1 MNKAVKNFVSYLM
14 ITMLF
19 ILNLLPMMNAFAQE
33 VTSDAEKT
41 VEKDGLKVIGK
52 IEDISSQEDIKTV
65 TYEVTNTRDV
75 PIKDLILKQKNTN
88 DSPIKFVL
96 DTLSEERG
104 PTSLEEQAK
113 VETNEKDQTTD
124 IKLLNLQPNSTRK
137 ITINGQITTKASSK
151 LLVSVLIEDNEK
163 GTLVIDLPSKDMLAD
178 KESVSK
184 EKQETSETKV
194 ENQASETA
202 SSTNEMTA
210 TTSNETKPEAGKATE
225 SIQETV
231 LTQATESPGQ
241 PPLKAQPTGPLVP
254 PTPGRGF
261 NTPIYQSVHRG
272 ELFSTGNTNLKI
284 ANENT
289 AAAQTFLNTRG
300 ASSGYAINNFP
311 LEFADVDNDPNT
323 YNSSRAYIDLNG
335 AKEIAWAGL
344 FWSASRYKGPAYGTN
359 LSDEEISAPVQFT
372 TPNGTVQRV
381 SPQRYHRIDQDATN
395 PGQRFGY
402 NNTGFSNYA
411 DVTSILQG
419 DKSATG
425 SYTLADIPM
434 TSSLNGQYQYYNFSG
449 WSLFVVTKDQAS
461 KSRAFSIYY
470 GARGNAAGTNNEF
483 TMSNFLTAKQGNLD
497 PIVTWFTVQGD
508 KYWTG
513 DNAQIKNSAGTW
525 VNISNTLNPVN
536 NAMNATVTDNDEHM
550 VDKYPGKFAPD
561 HPNFLDIDID
571 RMAIPE
577 GVLNAGQN
585 QINFRTTSSGDD
597 YSTNAIGFA
606 VNAETPEFEIKKEIV
621 EPKETYKVGE
631 TITYRV
637 SLKNTK
643 ADSEAIN
650 SVSKDALDGRLNY
663 LPGSLKIISGPNSGE
678 KTDASGDD
686 QAEYDETNKQ
696 IIVRVGNGAT
706 ATQGGSYKADTA
718 ETIYEFKARINER
731 AKANE
736 LVPNSAAVE
745 AVDILTS
752 AKVNET
758 SNIVEAKIAD
768 EQVTGKLTATK
779 TVNNSKPKLGEAIE
793 YTISFRNTIENG
805 VLNKVV
811 ITDQLLKGLTYVK
824 DSLTSVGDE
833 PKPISLKEINGT
845 ITAEYL
851 SITDTKERSIRFKV
865 IVNEEAKAGET
876 ILNKAKVDD
885 TVNPPEEPEVPITP
899 EEPITPRVKEGKLA
913 ATKTVNNAKPKLGE
927 AIEYTISFRN
937 TIENGVLNKVVITD
951 QLPKGLTYV
960 KDSLTSV
967 GDEPKPT
974 SLKEIN
980 GTITAEYP
988 SITDT
993 KERSIRFKVIVNEEA
1008 KAGETILNK
1017 AKVDDTVNPPE
1028 EPEVPVVPE
1037 TNAGKLT
1044 ATKTVNNAKPKLGE
1058 TIEYTISFRNT
1069 VENGVLNK
1077 VVITDQLPKGLTYVK
1092 DSLTS
1097 VGDEP
1102 KPTSLKEI
1110 NGTITAEYPSITDTK
1125 ERSIRF
1131 KVIVNEEAKAGETIL
1146 NKAKVDDT
1154 VNPPEEPEV
1163 PVVPETNAGKL
1174 TATKTVNN
1182 AKPKLGETIEYTI
1195 SFRNTVENGV
1205 LNKVVI
1211 TDQLPKGLTYVKDSL
1226 TSVGD
1231 EPKPT
1236 SLKEINGT
1244 ITAEYPSI
1252 TDMKE
1257 RSIRFKVIVN
1267 EEAKAG
1273 ETILNKAKVD
1283 DTVNPPEEPEVP
1295 ITPEEPITPRVK
1307 EGKLAATK
1315 TVNNAKPKLG
1325 EAIEYTISF
1334 RNTIENGV
1342 LNKVVITDQLPKG
1355 LTYVKDSLTSVGDE
1369 PKPTS
1374 LKEINGTITAEYPS
1388 ITDTK
1393 ERSIR
1398 FKVIVNEEAKAGE
1411 TILNK
1416 AKVDDTVNP
1425 PEEPEVPVVPETN
1438 AGKLTAT
1445 KTVNN
1450 AKPKLG
1456 ETIEYTISFRNTV
1469 ENGVLNKVVITD
1481 QLPKGLTYVK
1491 DSLTSVGDEPKPTS
1505 LKETNGTITAEYPS
1519 ITDTKERIIRFK
1531 VIVNEEAKAGET
1543 ILNKAKVDDTVNP
1556 PEEPEVPITPEEPI
1570 TPRVKEGK
1578 LAATKTVN
1586 NAKPKLGEAIEYTI
1600 SFRNTIENGV
1610 LNKVVITDQLPKGLT
1625 YVKDSLTSVGDE
1637 PKPTSLKEINGTITA
1652 EYPSITDTK
1661 ERSIRFKVIVNE
1673 EAKAGETILNKAK
1686 VDDTVNPPEEPEVP
1700 VVPETNA
1707 GKLTATKTVNNA
1719 KPKLGETIEYTI
1731 SFRNTVENGVLN
1743 KVVITDQLPKGLTY
1757 VKDSL
1762 TSVGDEPKPTSL
1774 KEANGTITAEY
1785 PSLTDMKERSIRF
1798 KVIVNEEAK
1807 AGETILNKAKV
1818 DDTVNPPEEPEVPIT
1833 PEEPI
1838 TPRVKEG
1845 KLAATKTV
1853 NNAKPKL
1860 GEAIEYT
1867 ISFRNTIENGVLNK
1881 VVITDQLPK
1890 GLTYVK
1896 DSLTSVGDE
1905 PKPTSLKEI
1914 NGTITAEYP
1923 SITDTK
1929 ERSIRFKVI
1938 VNEEAKAGETI
1949 LNKAKVDDTVNPP
1962 EEPEVPVVPEAKEG
1976 KLTATKT
1983 VNNAKPKLGETIE
1996 YTISFRNT
2004 IENGVLNK
2012 VVITDQLPK
2021 GLTYVK
2027 DSLTSVG
2034 DAPKPTSLKEANG
2047 TITAEYP
2054 SITDTKERS
2063 IRFKVIVNEEAKAGE
2078 TILNK
2083 AKVDDTVN
2091 PPEEPEVPITPEEPA
2106 KNKKETKKVVTD
2118 QNKPTKNSKN
2128 EIAINKKET
2137 SKSSYLPKTGEKVQK
2152 IFAYLGVGLILIVL
2166 ILYVIKRNKEKEE

>member
-52 IEDISSQEDIKTV
+52 IEDTSSQEDIKTV
-65 TYEVTNTRDV
+65 TYEIANTRDV
-75 PIKDLILKQKNTN
+75 PIKNLILKQKNNN

-104 PTSLEEQAK
+104 PTSLEEKAK

-178 KESVSK
+178 KEFVSK

-194 ENQASETA
+194 ENQANETA

-225 SIQETV
+225 SIQETA
-231 LTQATESPGQ
+231 LTQATESPEQ

-261 NTPIYQSVHRG
+261 NTPIYQSVHKG

-483 TMSNFLTAKQGNLD
+483 TMSNFLTAKKGNLD

-718 ETIYEFKARINER
+718 ETIYEFKAQINER

-736 LVPNSAAVE
+736 LVPNSATVE

-779 TVNNSKPKLGEAIE
+779 TVNNAKPKLGETIE

-811 ITDQLLKGLTYVK
+811 ITDQLPKGLTYVK

-833 PKPISLKEINGT
+833 PKPTSLKETNGT
-845 ITAEYL
+845 ITAEYP
-851 SITDTKERSIRFKV
+851 SITDIKERSIRFKV

-885 TVNPPEEPEVPITP
+885 TVNPPEEPEVPVVP
-899 EEPITPRVKEGKLA
+899 ETNAGKLA

-974 SLKEIN
+974 SLKEANGTITAEYPSLTDTKERSIRFKVIVNEEAKAGETILNKAKVDDTVNPPEKPEVPVVPEAKEGKLTATKTVNNAKPKLGEEIEYTISFRNTIENGVLNKVVITDQLPKGLTYVKDSLTSVGDEPKPTSLKEAN

-1037 TNAGKLT
+1037 TNAGKL
-1044 ATKTVNNAKPKLGE
+1044 A
-1058 TIEYTISFRNT
+1058 
-1069 VENGVLNK
+1069 
-1077 VVITDQLPKGLTYVK
+1077 
-1092 DSLTS
+1092 
-1097 VGDEP
+1097 
-1102 KPTSLKEI
+1102 
-1110 NGTITAEYPSITDTK
+1110 
-1125 ERSIRF
+1125 
-1131 KVIVNEEAKAGETIL
+1131 
-1146 NKAKVDDT
+1146 
-1154 VNPPEEPEV
+1154 
-1163 PVVPETNAGKL
+1163 
-1174 TATKTVNN
+1174 
-1182 AKPKLGETIEYTI
+1182 
-1195 SFRNTVENGV
+1195 
-1205 LNKVVI
+1205 
-1211 TDQLPKGLTYVKDSL
+1211 
-1226 TSVGD
+1226 
-1231 EPKPT
+1231 
-1236 SLKEINGT
+1236 
-1244 ITAEYPSI
+1244 
-1252 TDMKE
+1252 
-1257 RSIRFKVIVN
+1257 
-1267 EEAKAG
+1267 
-1273 ETILNKAKVD
+1273 
-1283 DTVNPPEEPEVP
+1283 
-1295 ITPEEPITPRVK
+1295 
-1307 EGKLAATK
+1307 
-1315 TVNNAKPKLG
+1315 
-1325 EAIEYTISF
+1325 
-1334 RNTIENGV
+1334 
-1342 LNKVVITDQLPKG
+1342 
-1355 LTYVKDSLTSVGDE
+1355 
-1369 PKPTS
+1369 
-1374 LKEINGTITAEYPS
+1374 
-1388 ITDTK
+1388 
-1393 ERSIR
+1393 
-1398 FKVIVNEEAKAGE
+1398 
-1411 TILNK
+1411 
-1416 AKVDDTVNP
+1416 
-1425 PEEPEVPVVPETN
+1425 
-1438 AGKLTAT
+1438 
-1445 KTVNN
+1445 
-1450 AKPKLG
+1450 
-1456 ETIEYTISFRNTV
+1456 
-1469 ENGVLNKVVITD
+1469 
-1481 QLPKGLTYVK
+1481 
-1491 DSLTSVGDEPKPTS
+1491 
-1505 LKETNGTITAEYPS
+1505 
-1519 ITDTKERIIRFK
+1519 
-1531 VIVNEEAKAGET
+1531 
-1543 ILNKAKVDDTVNP
+1543 
-1556 PEEPEVPITPEEPI
+1556 
-1570 TPRVKEGK
+1570 
-1578 LAATKTVN
+1578 
-1586 NAKPKLGEAIEYTI
+1586 
-1600 SFRNTIENGV
+1600 
-1610 LNKVVITDQLPKGLT
+1610 
-1625 YVKDSLTSVGDE
+1625 
-1637 PKPTSLKEINGTITA
+1637 
-1652 EYPSITDTK
+1652 
-1661 ERSIRFKVIVNE
+1661 
-1673 EAKAGETILNKAK
+1673 
-1686 VDDTVNPPEEPEVP
+1686 
-1700 VVPETNA
+1700 
-1707 GKLTATKTVNNA
+1707 
-1719 KPKLGETIEYTI
+1719 
-1731 SFRNTVENGVLN
+1731 
-1743 KVVITDQLPKGLTY
+1743 
-1757 VKDSL
+1757 
-1762 TSVGDEPKPTSL
+1762 
-1774 KEANGTITAEY
+1774 
-1785 PSLTDMKERSIRF
+1785 
-1798 KVIVNEEAK
+1798 
-1807 AGETILNKAKV
+1807 
-1818 DDTVNPPEEPEVPIT
+1818 
-1833 PEEPI
+1833 
-1838 TPRVKEG
+1838 
-1845 KLAATKTV
+1845 
-1853 NNAKPKL
+1853 
-1860 GEAIEYT
+1860 
-1867 ISFRNTIENGVLNK
+1867 
-1881 VVITDQLPK
+1881 
-1890 GLTYVK
+1890 
-1896 DSLTSVGDE
+1896 
-1905 PKPTSLKEI
+1905 
-1914 NGTITAEYP
+1914 
-1923 SITDTK
+1923 
-1929 ERSIRFKVI
+1929 
-1938 VNEEAKAGETI
+1938 
-1949 LNKAKVDDTVNPP
+1949 
-1962 EEPEVPVVPEAKEG
+1962 
-1976 KLTATKT
+1976 ATKT

-2034 DAPKPTSLKEANG
+2034 DEPKPTSLKEANG

-2091 PPEEPEVPITPEEPA
+2091 PPEEPEVPITPEEPITPRVKEGKLTATKTVNNA
-2106 KNKKETKKVVTD
+2106 KPKLGEAIEYTISFRNTIENGVLNKVVITDQLPKGLTYVKDSLTSVGDEPKPTSLTEANGTITAEYPSITDTKERSIRFKVIVNEEAKAGETILNKAKVGDGINPPEEPEVPITPEEPAENKKETKKVVTD

>member
-33 VTSDAEKT
+33 VTSDAENT

-52 IEDISSQEDIKTV
+52 IEDTSSQEDIKTV
-65 TYEVTNTRDV
+65 TYEITNTRDV
-75 PIKDLILKQKNTN
+75 PIKNLILKQKNNN

-163 GTLVIDLPSKDMLAD
+163 GTLVIDLPNKYMLAD

-194 ENQASETA
+194 ENQANETA

-225 SIQETV
+225 SIQETA
-231 LTQATESPGQ
+231 LTQATESPEQ

-261 NTPIYQSVHRG
+261 NTPIYQSVHKG

-536 NAMNATVTDNDEHM
+536 NAMNATVTDNNEHM

-736 LVPNSAAVE
+736 LVPNSATVE

-768 EQVTGKLTATK
+768 EQVT
-779 TVNNSKPKLGEAIE
+779 
-793 YTISFRNTIENG
+793 
-805 VLNKVV
+805 
-811 ITDQLLKGLTYVK
+811 
-824 DSLTSVGDE
+824 
-833 PKPISLKEINGT
+833 
-845 ITAEYL
+845 
-851 SITDTKERSIRFKV
+851 
-865 IVNEEAKAGET
+865 
-876 ILNKAKVDD
+876 
-885 TVNPPEEPEVPITP
+885 
-899 EEPITPRVKEGKLA
+899 
-913 ATKTVNNAKPKLGE
+913 
-927 AIEYTISFRN
+927 
-937 TIENGVLNKVVITD
+937 
-951 QLPKGLTYV
+951 
-960 KDSLTSV
+960 
-967 GDEPKPT
+967 
-974 SLKEIN
+974 
-980 GTITAEYP
+980 
-988 SITDT
+988 
-993 KERSIRFKVIVNEEA
+993 
-1008 KAGETILNK
+1008 
-1017 AKVDDTVNPPE
+1017 
-1028 EPEVPVVPE
+1028 
-1037 TNAGKLT
+1037 GKLT

-1102 KPTSLKEI
+1102 KPISLKEI

-1163 PVVPETNAGKL
+1163 PVVPEAKEGKL
-1174 TATKTVNN
+1174 AATKTVNN

-1195 SFRNTVENGV
+1195 SFRNTIENGV

-1226 TSVGD
+1226 KSVGD
-1231 EPKPT
+1231 EPKPI

-1252 TDMKE
+1252 TDTKE

-1273 ETILNKAKVD
+1273 ETILNKAKVGD
-1283 DTVNPPEEPEVP
+1283 GINPPEEPEVP
-1295 ITPEEPITPRVK
+1295 ITPEEPITPQVK
-1307 EGKLAATK
+1307 EGKLTATK

-1374 LKEINGTITAEYPS
+1374 LTEANGTITAEYPS
-1388 ITDTK
+1388 ITDMK

-1438 AGKLTAT
+1438 AGKLAAT

-1456 ETIEYTISFRNTV
+1456 ET
-1469 ENGVLNKVVITD
+1469 
-1481 QLPKGLTYVK
+1481 
-1491 DSLTSVGDEPKPTS
+1491 
-1505 LKETNGTITAEYPS
+1505 
-1519 ITDTKERIIRFK
+1519 
-1531 VIVNEEAKAGET
+1531 
-1543 ILNKAKVDDTVNP
+1543 
-1556 PEEPEVPITPEEPI
+1556 
-1570 TPRVKEGK
+1570 
-1578 LAATKTVN
+1578 
-1586 NAKPKLGEAIEYTI
+1586 IEYTI

-1637 PKPTSLKEINGTITA
+1637 PKPTSLKEA
-1652 EYPSITDTK
+1652 
-1661 ERSIRFKVIVNE
+1661 
-1673 EAKAGETILNKAK
+1673 
-1686 VDDTVNPPEEPEVP
+1686 
-1700 VVPETNA
+1700 
-1707 GKLTATKTVNNA
+1707 
-1719 KPKLGETIEYTI
+1719 
-1731 SFRNTVENGVLN
+1731 
-1743 KVVITDQLPKGLTY
+1743 
-1757 VKDSL
+1757 
-1762 TSVGDEPKPTSL
+1762 
-1774 KEANGTITAEY
+1774 
-1785 PSLTDMKERSIRF
+1785 
-1798 KVIVNEEAK
+1798 
-1807 AGETILNKAKV
+1807 
-1818 DDTVNPPEEPEVPIT
+1818 
-1833 PEEPI
+1833 
-1838 TPRVKEG
+1838 
-1845 KLAATKTV
+1845 
-1853 NNAKPKL
+1853 
-1860 GEAIEYT
+1860 
-1867 ISFRNTIENGVLNK
+1867 
-1881 VVITDQLPK
+1881 
-1890 GLTYVK
+1890 
-1896 DSLTSVGDE
+1896 
-1905 PKPTSLKEI
+1905 

-1983 VNNAKPKLGETIE
+1983 VNNSKPKLGEEVE

-2034 DAPKPTSLKEANG
+2034 DEPKPTSLKEANG

-2083 AKVDDTVN
+2083 AKVDDGIN

>member
-52 IEDISSQEDIKTV
+52 IEDTSSQEDIKTV

-124 IKLLNLQPNSTRK
+124 IKLLNFQPNSTRK

-163 GTLVIDLPSKDMLAD
+163 GTLVIDLPSKDILAD

-194 ENQASETA
+194 ENQANETV
-202 SSTNEMTA
+202 SSTNEMTS

-225 SIQETV
+225 SIQETA
-231 LTQATESPGQ
+231 LTQATESPEQ

-261 NTPIYQSVHRG
+261 NTPIYQSVHKG

-663 LPGSLKIISGPNSGE
+663 LPGSLKVISGPNSGE

-718 ETIYEFKARINER
+718 ETIYEFKAQINER

-736 LVPNSAAVE
+736 LVPNSATVE

-779 TVNNSKPKLGEAIE
+779 TVNNAKPKLGETIEYTISFRNTIENGVLNKVVITDQLPKGLTYVKDSLTSVGDAPKPTSLKEAKGTITAEYPSLTDTKERSIRFKVIVNEEAKAGETILNKAKVDDTVNPPEEPEVPVVPEAKEGKLTATKTVNNAKPKLGETIEYTISFRNTIENGVLNKVVITDQLPKGLTYVKDSLTSVGDEPKPTSLKEANGTITAEYPSLTDTKERSIRFKVIVNEEAKAGETILNKAKVGDTVNPPEEPEVPITPEEPITPRVKEGKLAATKTVNNAKPKLGEAIE

-811 ITDQLLKGLTYVK
+811 ITDQLPKGLTYVK

-833 PKPISLKEINGT
+833 PKPTSLKEINGT
-845 ITAEYL
+845 ITAEYPSL
-851 SITDTKERSIRFKV
+851 TDTKERSIRFKVIVNEEAKAGETILNKAKVDDTVNPPEEPEVPVVPEAKEGKLTATKTVNNAKPKLGETIEYTISFRNTIENGVLNKVVITDQLPKGLTYVKDSLTSVGDEPKPTSLKEANGTITAEYPSITDTKERSIRFKV

-988 SITDT
+988 SLTDT
-993 KERSIRFKVIVNEEA
+993 KERSIRFKVIVNEEV

-1017 AKVDDTVNPPE
+1017 AKV
-1028 EPEVPVVPE
+1028 
-1037 TNAGKLT
+1037 G
-1044 ATKTVNNAKPKLGE
+1044 
-1058 TIEYTISFRNT
+1058 
-1069 VENGVLNK
+1069 
-1077 VVITDQLPKGLTYVK
+1077 
-1092 DSLTS
+1092 
-1097 VGDEP
+1097 
-1102 KPTSLKEI
+1102 
-1110 NGTITAEYPSITDTK
+1110 
-1125 ERSIRF
+1125 
-1131 KVIVNEEAKAGETIL
+1131 
-1146 NKAKVDDT
+1146 
-1154 VNPPEEPEV
+1154 
-1163 PVVPETNAGKL
+1163 
-1174 TATKTVNN
+1174 
-1182 AKPKLGETIEYTI
+1182 
-1195 SFRNTVENGV
+1195 
-1205 LNKVVI
+1205 
-1211 TDQLPKGLTYVKDSL
+1211 
-1226 TSVGD
+1226 
-1231 EPKPT
+1231 
-1236 SLKEINGT
+1236 
-1244 ITAEYPSI
+1244 
-1252 TDMKE
+1252 
-1257 RSIRFKVIVN
+1257 
-1267 EEAKAG
+1267 
-1273 ETILNKAKVD
+1273 

-1369 PKPTS
+1369 P
-1374 LKEINGTITAEYPS
+1374 
-1388 ITDTK
+1388 
-1393 ERSIR
+1393 
-1398 FKVIVNEEAKAGE
+1398 
-1411 TILNK
+1411 
-1416 AKVDDTVNP
+1416 
-1425 PEEPEVPVVPETN
+1425 
-1438 AGKLTAT
+1438 
-1445 KTVNN
+1445 
-1450 AKPKLG
+1450 
-1456 ETIEYTISFRNTV
+1456 
-1469 ENGVLNKVVITD
+1469 
-1481 QLPKGLTYVK
+1481 Q
-1491 DSLTSVGDEPKPTS
+1491 PTS

-1519 ITDTKERIIRFK
+1519 I
-1531 VIVNEEAKAGET
+1531 
-1543 ILNKAKVDDTVNP
+1543 
-1556 PEEPEVPITPEEPI
+1556 
-1570 TPRVKEGK
+1570 
-1578 LAATKTVN
+1578 
-1586 NAKPKLGEAIEYTI
+1586 
-1600 SFRNTIENGV
+1600 
-1610 LNKVVITDQLPKGLT
+1610 
-1625 YVKDSLTSVGDE
+1625 
-1637 PKPTSLKEINGTITA
+1637 
-1652 EYPSITDTK
+1652 
-1661 ERSIRFKVIVNE
+1661 
-1673 EAKAGETILNKAK
+1673 
-1686 VDDTVNPPEEPEVP
+1686 
-1700 VVPETNA
+1700 
-1707 GKLTATKTVNNA
+1707 
-1719 KPKLGETIEYTI
+1719 
-1731 SFRNTVENGVLN
+1731 
-1743 KVVITDQLPKGLTY
+1743 
-1757 VKDSL
+1757 
-1762 TSVGDEPKPTSL
+1762 
-1774 KEANGTITAEY
+1774 
-1785 PSLTDMKERSIRF
+1785 TDMKERSIRF

-1807 AGETILNKAKV
+1807 AGEIILNKAKV
-1818 DDTVNPPEEPEVPIT
+1818 
-1833 PEEPI
+1833 
-1838 TPRVKEG
+1838 
-1845 KLAATKTV
+1845 
-1853 NNAKPKL
+1853 
-1860 GEAIEYT
+1860 
-1867 ISFRNTIENGVLNK
+1867 
-1881 VVITDQLPK
+1881 
-1890 GLTYVK
+1890 
-1896 DSLTSVGDE
+1896 GDG
-1905 PKPTSLKEI
+1905 I
-1914 NGTITAEYP
+1914 
-1923 SITDTK
+1923 
-1929 ERSIRFKVI
+1929 
-1938 VNEEAKAGETI
+1938 
-1949 LNKAKVDDTVNPP
+1949 
-1962 EEPEVPVVPEAKEG
+1962 
-1976 KLTATKT
+1976 
-1983 VNNAKPKLGETIE
+1983 
-1996 YTISFRNT
+1996 
-2004 IENGVLNK
+2004 
-2012 VVITDQLPK
+2012 
-2021 GLTYVK
+2021 
-2027 DSLTSVG
+2027 
-2034 DAPKPTSLKEANG
+2034 
-2047 TITAEYP
+2047 
-2054 SITDTKERS
+2054 
-2063 IRFKVIVNEEAKAGE
+2063 
-2078 TILNK
+2078 
-2083 AKVDDTVN
+2083 N

>member
-225 SIQETV
+225 SIQETA
-231 LTQATESPGQ
+231 LTQATESPEQ

-261 NTPIYQSVHRG
+261 NTPIYQSVHKG

-718 ETIYEFKARINER
+718 ETIYEFKAQINER

-736 LVPNSAAVE
+736 LVPNSATVE

-779 TVNNSKPKLGEAIE
+779 TVNNAKPKLGEEIE

-805 VLNKVV
+805 
-811 ITDQLLKGLTYVK
+811 I
-824 DSLTSVGDE
+824 
-833 PKPISLKEINGT
+833 
-845 ITAEYL
+845 
-851 SITDTKERSIRFKV
+851 
-865 IVNEEAKAGET
+865 
-876 ILNKAKVDD
+876 
-885 TVNPPEEPEVPITP
+885 
-899 EEPITPRVKEGKLA
+899 
-913 ATKTVNNAKPKLGE
+913 
-927 AIEYTISFRN
+927 
-937 TIENGVLNKVVITD
+937 LNKVVITD

-967 GDEPKPT
+967 GDEP
-974 SLKEIN
+974 
-980 GTITAEYP
+980 
-988 SITDT
+988 
-993 KERSIRFKVIVNEEA
+993 
-1008 KAGETILNK
+1008 
-1017 AKVDDTVNPPE
+1017 
-1028 EPEVPVVPE
+1028 
-1037 TNAGKLT
+1037 
-1044 ATKTVNNAKPKLGE
+1044 
-1058 TIEYTISFRNT
+1058 
-1069 VENGVLNK
+1069 
-1077 VVITDQLPKGLTYVK
+1077 Q
-1092 DSLTS
+1092 
-1097 VGDEP
+1097 
-1102 KPTSLKEI
+1102 
-1110 NGTITAEYPSITDTK
+1110 
-1125 ERSIRF
+1125 
-1131 KVIVNEEAKAGETIL
+1131 
-1146 NKAKVDDT
+1146 
-1154 VNPPEEPEV
+1154 
-1163 PVVPETNAGKL
+1163 
-1174 TATKTVNN
+1174 
-1182 AKPKLGETIEYTI
+1182 
-1195 SFRNTVENGV
+1195 
-1205 LNKVVI
+1205 
-1211 TDQLPKGLTYVKDSL
+1211 
-1226 TSVGD
+1226 
-1231 EPKPT
+1231 
-1236 SLKEINGT
+1236 
-1244 ITAEYPSI
+1244 
-1252 TDMKE
+1252 
-1257 RSIRFKVIVN
+1257 
-1267 EEAKAG
+1267 
-1273 ETILNKAKVD
+1273 
-1283 DTVNPPEEPEVP
+1283 
-1295 ITPEEPITPRVK
+1295 
-1307 EGKLAATK
+1307 
-1315 TVNNAKPKLG
+1315 
-1325 EAIEYTISF
+1325 
-1334 RNTIENGV
+1334 
-1342 LNKVVITDQLPKG
+1342 
-1355 LTYVKDSLTSVGDE
+1355 
-1369 PKPTS
+1369 
-1374 LKEINGTITAEYPS
+1374 
-1388 ITDTK
+1388 
-1393 ERSIR
+1393 
-1398 FKVIVNEEAKAGE
+1398 
-1411 TILNK
+1411 
-1416 AKVDDTVNP
+1416 
-1425 PEEPEVPVVPETN
+1425 
-1438 AGKLTAT
+1438 
-1445 KTVNN
+1445 
-1450 AKPKLG
+1450 
-1456 ETIEYTISFRNTV
+1456 
-1469 ENGVLNKVVITD
+1469 
-1481 QLPKGLTYVK
+1481 
-1491 DSLTSVGDEPKPTS
+1491 PTS

-1519 ITDTKERIIRFK
+1519 ITD
-1531 VIVNEEAKAGET
+1531 
-1543 ILNKAKVDDTVNP
+1543 
-1556 PEEPEVPITPEEPI
+1556 
-1570 TPRVKEGK
+1570 
-1578 LAATKTVN
+1578 
-1586 NAKPKLGEAIEYTI
+1586 
-1600 SFRNTIENGV
+1600 
-1610 LNKVVITDQLPKGLT
+1610 
-1625 YVKDSLTSVGDE
+1625 
-1637 PKPTSLKEINGTITA
+1637 
-1652 EYPSITDTK
+1652 
-1661 ERSIRFKVIVNE
+1661 
-1673 EAKAGETILNKAK
+1673 
-1686 VDDTVNPPEEPEVP
+1686 
-1700 VVPETNA
+1700 
-1707 GKLTATKTVNNA
+1707 
-1719 KPKLGETIEYTI
+1719 
-1731 SFRNTVENGVLN
+1731 
-1743 KVVITDQLPKGLTY
+1743 
-1757 VKDSL
+1757 
-1762 TSVGDEPKPTSL
+1762 
-1774 KEANGTITAEY
+1774 
-1785 PSLTDMKERSIRF
+1785 M
-1798 KVIVNEEAK
+1798 
-1807 AGETILNKAKV
+1807 
-1818 DDTVNPPEEPEVPIT
+1818 
-1833 PEEPI
+1833 
-1838 TPRVKEG
+1838 
-1845 KLAATKTV
+1845 
-1853 NNAKPKL
+1853 
-1860 GEAIEYT
+1860 
-1867 ISFRNTIENGVLNK
+1867 
-1881 VVITDQLPK
+1881 
-1890 GLTYVK
+1890 
-1896 DSLTSVGDE
+1896 
-1905 PKPTSLKEI
+1905 
-1914 NGTITAEYP
+1914 
-1923 SITDTK
+1923 K

-2034 DAPKPTSLKEANG
+2034 DEPKPTSLKEANG

-2091 PPEEPEVPITPEEPA
+2091 PPEEPEVPITPEEPITPRVKAGKLTATKTVNNSKPKLGEEIEYTISFRNTIENGVLNKVVITDQLPKGLTYVKDSLTSVGDEPKPTSLKEANGTITAEYPSITDTKERSIRFKVIVNEEA
-2106 KNKKETKKVVTD
+2106 KAGETILNKAKVDDTVNPPEEPEVPVTPEEPITPRVKEGKLAATKTVNNAKPKLGEAIEYTISFRNTIENGVLNKVVITDQLPKGLTYVKDSLTSVGDEPKPTSLKETNGIITAEYPSITDTKERIIRFKVIVNEEAKAGETILNKAKVDDTVNPPEEPEVPVVPETNAGKLTATKTVNNAKPKLGEAIEYTISFRNTIENGVLNKVVITDQLPKGLTYVKDSLTSVGDEPKPTSLKEANGTITAEYPSITDMKERIIRFKVIVNEEAKAGETILNKAKVDDTVNPPEEPEVPITPEEPITPRVKAGKLTATKTVNNAKPKLGETIEYTISFRNTIENGVLNKVVITDQLPKGLTYVKDSLTSVGDEPKPTSLKEANGTITAEYPSITDTKERSIRFKVIVNEEAKAGETILNKAKVGDGINPPEEPEVPITPEEPAENKKETKKVVTD

>member
-1 MNKAVKNFVSYLM
+1 MNRAVKNFVSYLM

-33 VTSDAEKT
+33 VTSDAENT

-52 IEDISSQEDIKTV
+52 IEDTSSQEDIKTV

-75 PIKDLILKQKNTN
+75 PIKNLILKQKNNN

-113 VETNEKDQTTD
+113 VETNEKDRTTD

-178 KESVSK
+178 KEFVSK

-225 SIQETV
+225 SIQETA
-231 LTQATESPGQ
+231 LTQATESPEQ

-261 NTPIYQSVHRG
+261 NTPIYQSVHKG

-284 ANENT
+284 ANEST

-718 ETIYEFKARINER
+718 ETIYEFKAQINER

-736 LVPNSAAVE
+736 LVPNSATVE

-779 TVNNSKPKLGEAIE
+779 TVNNAKPKLGEEIE

-805 VLNKVV
+805 
-811 ITDQLLKGLTYVK
+811 I
-824 DSLTSVGDE
+824 
-833 PKPISLKEINGT
+833 
-845 ITAEYL
+845 
-851 SITDTKERSIRFKV
+851 
-865 IVNEEAKAGET
+865 
-876 ILNKAKVDD
+876 
-885 TVNPPEEPEVPITP
+885 
-899 EEPITPRVKEGKLA
+899 
-913 ATKTVNNAKPKLGE
+913 
-927 AIEYTISFRN
+927 
-937 TIENGVLNKVVITD
+937 
-951 QLPKGLTYV
+951 
-960 KDSLTSV
+960 
-967 GDEPKPT
+967 
-974 SLKEIN
+974 
-980 GTITAEYP
+980 
-988 SITDT
+988 
-993 KERSIRFKVIVNEEA
+993 
-1008 KAGETILNK
+1008 
-1017 AKVDDTVNPPE
+1017 
-1028 EPEVPVVPE
+1028 
-1037 TNAGKLT
+1037 
-1044 ATKTVNNAKPKLGE
+1044 
-1058 TIEYTISFRNT
+1058 
-1069 VENGVLNK
+1069 
-1077 VVITDQLPKGLTYVK
+1077 
-1092 DSLTS
+1092 
-1097 VGDEP
+1097 
-1102 KPTSLKEI
+1102 
-1110 NGTITAEYPSITDTK
+1110 
-1125 ERSIRF
+1125 
-1131 KVIVNEEAKAGETIL
+1131 
-1146 NKAKVDDT
+1146 
-1154 VNPPEEPEV
+1154 
-1163 PVVPETNAGKL
+1163 
-1174 TATKTVNN
+1174 
-1182 AKPKLGETIEYTI
+1182 
-1195 SFRNTVENGV
+1195 
-1205 LNKVVI
+1205 
-1211 TDQLPKGLTYVKDSL
+1211 
-1226 TSVGD
+1226 
-1231 EPKPT
+1231 
-1236 SLKEINGT
+1236 
-1244 ITAEYPSI
+1244 
-1252 TDMKE
+1252 
-1257 RSIRFKVIVN
+1257 
-1267 EEAKAG
+1267 
-1273 ETILNKAKVD
+1273 
-1283 DTVNPPEEPEVP
+1283 
-1295 ITPEEPITPRVK
+1295 
-1307 EGKLAATK
+1307 
-1315 TVNNAKPKLG
+1315 
-1325 EAIEYTISF
+1325 
-1334 RNTIENGV
+1334 
-1342 LNKVVITDQLPKG
+1342 
-1355 LTYVKDSLTSVGDE
+1355 
-1369 PKPTS
+1369 
-1374 LKEINGTITAEYPS
+1374 
-1388 ITDTK
+1388 
-1393 ERSIR
+1393 
-1398 FKVIVNEEAKAGE
+1398 
-1411 TILNK
+1411 
-1416 AKVDDTVNP
+1416 
-1425 PEEPEVPVVPETN
+1425 
-1438 AGKLTAT
+1438 
-1445 KTVNN
+1445 
-1450 AKPKLG
+1450 
-1456 ETIEYTISFRNTV
+1456 
-1469 ENGVLNKVVITD
+1469 LNKVVITD

-1505 LKETNGTITAEYPS
+1505 LKETNGIITAEYPS

-1570 TPRVKEGK
+1570 TPQVKEGK
-1578 LAATKTVN
+1578 LTATKTVN
-1586 NAKPKLGEAIEYTI
+1586 NAKPKLGEEIEYTI

-1637 PKPTSLKEINGTITA
+1637 PKPTSLKEANGTITA

-1673 EAKAGETILNKAK
+1673 EAKAGATILNKAK

-1700 VVPETNA
+1700 ITPEEPITPRTKE

-1785 PSLTDMKERSIRF
+1785 PSITDTKERSIRF
-1798 KVIVNEEAK
+1798 KVIVNEKAK

-1818 DDTVNPPEEPEVPIT
+1818 DDTVNPPEEPKVPIT

-1838 TPRVKEG
+1838 TPRIKEG
-1845 KLAATKTV
+1845 KLTATKTV

-1860 GEAIEYT
+1860 GETIEYT
-1867 ISFRNTIENGVLNK
+1867 ISFRNTVENGVLNK

-1905 PKPTSLKEI
+1905 PKPTSLKEA

-1923 SITDTK
+1923 SITDMK

-1938 VNEEAKAGETI
+1938 VNEEAKAGEI
-1949 LNKAKVDDTVNPP
+1949 
-1962 EEPEVPVVPEAKEG
+1962 
-1976 KLTATKT
+1976 
-1983 VNNAKPKLGETIE
+1983 
-1996 YTISFRNT
+1996 
-2004 IENGVLNK
+2004 
-2012 VVITDQLPK
+2012 
-2021 GLTYVK
+2021 
-2027 DSLTSVG
+2027 
-2034 DAPKPTSLKEANG
+2034 
-2047 TITAEYP
+2047 
-2054 SITDTKERS
+2054 
-2063 IRFKVIVNEEAKAGE
+2063 
-2078 TILNK
+2078 ILNK

>member
-52 IEDISSQEDIKTV
+52 IEDTSSQEDIKTV

-178 KESVSK
+178 KEFVSK
-184 EKQETSETKV
+184 EKQETSETKG

-210 TTSNETKPEAGKATE
+210 TTSNETKPEAGKSTE
-225 SIQETV
+225 SIQETA
-231 LTQATESPGQ
+231 LTQATESPEQ

-261 NTPIYQSVHRG
+261 NTPIYQSVHKG

-718 ETIYEFKARINER
+718 ETIYEFKAQINER

-736 LVPNSAAVE
+736 LVPNSATVE

-768 EQVTGKLTATK
+768 EQVT
-779 TVNNSKPKLGEAIE
+779 
-793 YTISFRNTIENG
+793 
-805 VLNKVV
+805 
-811 ITDQLLKGLTYVK
+811 
-824 DSLTSVGDE
+824 
-833 PKPISLKEINGT
+833 
-845 ITAEYL
+845 
-851 SITDTKERSIRFKV
+851 
-865 IVNEEAKAGET
+865 
-876 ILNKAKVDD
+876 
-885 TVNPPEEPEVPITP
+885 
-899 EEPITPRVKEGKLA
+899 
-913 ATKTVNNAKPKLGE
+913 
-927 AIEYTISFRN
+927 
-937 TIENGVLNKVVITD
+937 
-951 QLPKGLTYV
+951 
-960 KDSLTSV
+960 
-967 GDEPKPT
+967 
-974 SLKEIN
+974 
-980 GTITAEYP
+980 
-988 SITDT
+988 
-993 KERSIRFKVIVNEEA
+993 
-1008 KAGETILNK
+1008 
-1017 AKVDDTVNPPE
+1017 
-1028 EPEVPVVPE
+1028 
-1037 TNAGKLT
+1037 
-1044 ATKTVNNAKPKLGE
+1044 
-1058 TIEYTISFRNT
+1058 
-1069 VENGVLNK
+1069 
-1077 VVITDQLPKGLTYVK
+1077 
-1092 DSLTS
+1092 
-1097 VGDEP
+1097 
-1102 KPTSLKEI
+1102 
-1110 NGTITAEYPSITDTK
+1110 
-1125 ERSIRF
+1125 
-1131 KVIVNEEAKAGETIL
+1131 
-1146 NKAKVDDT
+1146 
-1154 VNPPEEPEV
+1154 
-1163 PVVPETNAGKL
+1163 
-1174 TATKTVNN
+1174 
-1182 AKPKLGETIEYTI
+1182 
-1195 SFRNTVENGV
+1195 
-1205 LNKVVI
+1205 
-1211 TDQLPKGLTYVKDSL
+1211 
-1226 TSVGD
+1226 
-1231 EPKPT
+1231 
-1236 SLKEINGT
+1236 
-1244 ITAEYPSI
+1244 
-1252 TDMKE
+1252 
-1257 RSIRFKVIVN
+1257 
-1267 EEAKAG
+1267 
-1273 ETILNKAKVD
+1273 
-1283 DTVNPPEEPEVP
+1283 
-1295 ITPEEPITPRVK
+1295 
-1307 EGKLAATK
+1307 
-1315 TVNNAKPKLG
+1315 
-1325 EAIEYTISF
+1325 
-1334 RNTIENGV
+1334 
-1342 LNKVVITDQLPKG
+1342 
-1355 LTYVKDSLTSVGDE
+1355 
-1369 PKPTS
+1369 
-1374 LKEINGTITAEYPS
+1374 
-1388 ITDTK
+1388 
-1393 ERSIR
+1393 
-1398 FKVIVNEEAKAGE
+1398 
-1411 TILNK
+1411 
-1416 AKVDDTVNP
+1416 
-1425 PEEPEVPVVPETN
+1425 
-1438 AGKLTAT
+1438 
-1445 KTVNN
+1445 
-1450 AKPKLG
+1450 
-1456 ETIEYTISFRNTV
+1456 
-1469 ENGVLNKVVITD
+1469 
-1481 QLPKGLTYVK
+1481 
-1491 DSLTSVGDEPKPTS
+1491 
-1505 LKETNGTITAEYPS
+1505 
-1519 ITDTKERIIRFK
+1519 
-1531 VIVNEEAKAGET
+1531 
-1543 ILNKAKVDDTVNP
+1543 
-1556 PEEPEVPITPEEPI
+1556 
-1570 TPRVKEGK
+1570 
-1578 LAATKTVN
+1578 
-1586 NAKPKLGEAIEYTI
+1586 
-1600 SFRNTIENGV
+1600 
-1610 LNKVVITDQLPKGLT
+1610 
-1625 YVKDSLTSVGDE
+1625 
-1637 PKPTSLKEINGTITA
+1637 
-1652 EYPSITDTK
+1652 
-1661 ERSIRFKVIVNE
+1661 
-1673 EAKAGETILNKAK
+1673 
-1686 VDDTVNPPEEPEVP
+1686 
-1700 VVPETNA
+1700 

-1785 PSLTDMKERSIRF
+1785 PSITDTKERSIRFKVIVNEEAKAGETILNKAKVDDTVNPPEEPEVPITPEEPITPQVKEGKLTATKTVNNAKPKLGEEIEYTISFRNTIENGVLNKVVITDRLPKGLTYVKDSLTSVGDEPKPTSLTEANGTITAEYPSITDTKERSIRF

-1845 KLAATKTV
+1845 KLTATKTV

-1860 GEAIEYT
+1860 GETIEYT

-1905 PKPTSLKEI
+1905 PKPTSLKEANGTI
-1914 NGTITAEYP
+1914 TAEYPSITDKKERSIRFKVIVNEEAKAGETILNKAKVDDTVNPPEEPEVPITPEEPITPRVKAGKLTATKTVNNAKPKLGETIEYTISFRNTIENGVLNKVVITDQLPKGLTYVKDSLTSVGDEPKPTSLKEANGTITAEYP

-1983 VNNAKPKLGETIE
+1983 VNNSKPKLGEEIE

-2034 DAPKPTSLKEANG
+2034 DEPKPTSLKEANG

-2083 AKVDDTVN
+2083 AKVDDGIN

>member
-1 MNKAVKNFVSYLM
+1 M
-14 ITMLF
+14 
-19 ILNLLPMMNAFAQE
+19 
-33 VTSDAEKT
+33 
-41 VEKDGLKVIGK
+41 
-52 IEDISSQEDIKTV
+52 
-65 TYEVTNTRDV
+65 
-75 PIKDLILKQKNTN
+75 
-88 DSPIKFVL
+88 
-96 DTLSEERG
+96 
-104 PTSLEEQAK
+104 
-113 VETNEKDQTTD
+113 
-124 IKLLNLQPNSTRK
+124 
-137 ITINGQITTKASSK
+137 
-151 LLVSVLIEDNEK
+151 
-163 GTLVIDLPSKDMLAD
+163 
-178 KESVSK
+178 
-184 EKQETSETKV
+184 
-194 ENQASETA
+194 
-202 SSTNEMTA
+202 
-210 TTSNETKPEAGKATE
+210 
-225 SIQETV
+225 
-231 LTQATESPGQ
+231 
-241 PPLKAQPTGPLVP
+241 P

-261 NTPIYQSVHRG
+261 NTPIYQSVHKG

-513 DNAQIKNSAGTW
+513 DNAQIKNSAGNW

-736 LVPNSAAVE
+736 LVPNSATIE

-779 TVNNSKPKLGEAIE
+779 TVNNS
-793 YTISFRNTIENG
+793 
-805 VLNKVV
+805 
-811 ITDQLLKGLTYVK
+811 
-824 DSLTSVGDE
+824 
-833 PKPISLKEINGT
+833 
-845 ITAEYL
+845 
-851 SITDTKERSIRFKV
+851 
-865 IVNEEAKAGET
+865 
-876 ILNKAKVDD
+876 
-885 TVNPPEEPEVPITP
+885 
-899 EEPITPRVKEGKLA
+899 
-913 ATKTVNNAKPKLGE
+913 KPKLGE

-1008 KAGETILNK
+1008 KAGEVILNR

-1028 EPEVPVVPE
+1028 EPITPRIKE
-1037 TNAGKLT
+1037 GKLT
-1044 ATKTVNNAKPKLGE
+1044 ATKTVNNTKPKLGE
-1058 TIEYTISFRNT
+1058 I
-1069 VENGVLNK
+1069 
-1077 VVITDQLPKGLTYVK
+1077 
-1092 DSLTS
+1092 
-1097 VGDEP
+1097 
-1102 KPTSLKEI
+1102 
-1110 NGTITAEYPSITDTK
+1110 
-1125 ERSIRF
+1125 
-1131 KVIVNEEAKAGETIL
+1131 
-1146 NKAKVDDT
+1146 
-1154 VNPPEEPEV
+1154 
-1163 PVVPETNAGKL
+1163 
-1174 TATKTVNN
+1174 
-1182 AKPKLGETIEYTI
+1182 
-1195 SFRNTVENGV
+1195 
-1205 LNKVVI
+1205 
-1211 TDQLPKGLTYVKDSL
+1211 
-1226 TSVGD
+1226 
-1231 EPKPT
+1231 
-1236 SLKEINGT
+1236 
-1244 ITAEYPSI
+1244 
-1252 TDMKE
+1252 
-1257 RSIRFKVIVN
+1257 
-1267 EEAKAG
+1267 
-1273 ETILNKAKVD
+1273 
-1283 DTVNPPEEPEVP
+1283 
-1295 ITPEEPITPRVK
+1295 
-1307 EGKLAATK
+1307 
-1315 TVNNAKPKLG
+1315 
-1325 EAIEYTISF
+1325 IEYTISF

-1355 LTYVKDSLTSVGDE
+1355 LTYVKNSLTSVGDE
-1369 PKPTS
+1369 PKP
-1374 LKEINGTITAEYPS
+1374 I
-1388 ITDTK
+1388 
-1393 ERSIR
+1393 
-1398 FKVIVNEEAKAGE
+1398 
-1411 TILNK
+1411 
-1416 AKVDDTVNP
+1416 
-1425 PEEPEVPVVPETN
+1425 
-1438 AGKLTAT
+1438 
-1445 KTVNN
+1445 
-1450 AKPKLG
+1450 
-1456 ETIEYTISFRNTV
+1456 
-1469 ENGVLNKVVITD
+1469 
-1481 QLPKGLTYVK
+1481 
-1491 DSLTSVGDEPKPTS
+1491 
-1505 LKETNGTITAEYPS
+1505 
-1519 ITDTKERIIRFK
+1519 
-1531 VIVNEEAKAGET
+1531 
-1543 ILNKAKVDDTVNP
+1543 
-1556 PEEPEVPITPEEPI
+1556 
-1570 TPRVKEGK
+1570 
-1578 LAATKTVN
+1578 
-1586 NAKPKLGEAIEYTI
+1586 
-1600 SFRNTIENGV
+1600 
-1610 LNKVVITDQLPKGLT
+1610 
-1625 YVKDSLTSVGDE
+1625 
-1637 PKPTSLKEINGTITA
+1637 
-1652 EYPSITDTK
+1652 
-1661 ERSIRFKVIVNE
+1661 
-1673 EAKAGETILNKAK
+1673 
-1686 VDDTVNPPEEPEVP
+1686 
-1700 VVPETNA
+1700 
-1707 GKLTATKTVNNA
+1707 
-1719 KPKLGETIEYTI
+1719 
-1731 SFRNTVENGVLN
+1731 
-1743 KVVITDQLPKGLTY
+1743 
-1757 VKDSL
+1757 
-1762 TSVGDEPKPTSL
+1762 
-1774 KEANGTITAEY
+1774 
-1785 PSLTDMKERSIRF
+1785 
-1798 KVIVNEEAK
+1798 
-1807 AGETILNKAKV
+1807 
-1818 DDTVNPPEEPEVPIT
+1818 
-1833 PEEPI
+1833 
-1838 TPRVKEG
+1838 
-1845 KLAATKTV
+1845 
-1853 NNAKPKL
+1853 
-1860 GEAIEYT
+1860 
-1867 ISFRNTIENGVLNK
+1867 
-1881 VVITDQLPK
+1881 
-1890 GLTYVK
+1890 
-1896 DSLTSVGDE
+1896 
-1905 PKPTSLKEI
+1905 
-1914 NGTITAEYP
+1914 
-1923 SITDTK
+1923 
-1929 ERSIRFKVI
+1929 
-1938 VNEEAKAGETI
+1938 
-1949 LNKAKVDDTVNPP
+1949 
-1962 EEPEVPVVPEAKEG
+1962 
-1976 KLTATKT
+1976 
-1983 VNNAKPKLGETIE
+1983 
-1996 YTISFRNT
+1996 
-2004 IENGVLNK
+2004 
-2012 VVITDQLPK
+2012 
-2021 GLTYVK
+2021 
-2027 DSLTSVG
+2027 
-2034 DAPKPTSLKEANG
+2034 SLKEANG

-2078 TILNK
+2078 IILNK
-2083 AKVDDTVN
+2083 ARVGDGIN

>member
-52 IEDISSQEDIKTV
+52 IEDTSSQEDIKTV

-124 IKLLNLQPNSTRK
+124 IKLLNFQPNSTRK

-163 GTLVIDLPSKDMLAD
+163 GTLVIDLPSKDILAD

-194 ENQASETA
+194 ENQANETV
-202 SSTNEMTA
+202 SSTNEMTS

-225 SIQETV
+225 SIQETA
-231 LTQATESPGQ
+231 LTQATESPEQ

-261 NTPIYQSVHRG
+261 NTPIYQSVHKG

-663 LPGSLKIISGPNSGE
+663 LPGSLKVISGPNSGE

-718 ETIYEFKARINER
+718 ETIYEFKAQINER

-736 LVPNSAAVE
+736 LVPNSATVE

-779 TVNNSKPKLGEAIE
+779 TVNN
-793 YTISFRNTIENG
+793 
-805 VLNKVV
+805 
-811 ITDQLLKGLTYVK
+811 
-824 DSLTSVGDE
+824 
-833 PKPISLKEINGT
+833 
-845 ITAEYL
+845 
-851 SITDTKERSIRFKV
+851 
-865 IVNEEAKAGET
+865 
-876 ILNKAKVDD
+876 
-885 TVNPPEEPEVPITP
+885 
-899 EEPITPRVKEGKLA
+899 
-913 ATKTVNNAKPKLGE
+913 AKPKLGE
-927 AIEYTISFRN
+927 TIEYTISFRN

-974 SLKEIN
+974 N
-980 GTITAEYP
+980 
-988 SITDT
+988 
-993 KERSIRFKVIVNEEA
+993 
-1008 KAGETILNK
+1008 
-1017 AKVDDTVNPPE
+1017 
-1028 EPEVPVVPE
+1028 
-1037 TNAGKLT
+1037 
-1044 ATKTVNNAKPKLGE
+1044 
-1058 TIEYTISFRNT
+1058 
-1069 VENGVLNK
+1069 
-1077 VVITDQLPKGLTYVK
+1077 
-1092 DSLTS
+1092 
-1097 VGDEP
+1097 
-1102 KPTSLKEI
+1102 
-1110 NGTITAEYPSITDTK
+1110 
-1125 ERSIRF
+1125 
-1131 KVIVNEEAKAGETIL
+1131 
-1146 NKAKVDDT
+1146 
-1154 VNPPEEPEV
+1154 
-1163 PVVPETNAGKL
+1163 
-1174 TATKTVNN
+1174 
-1182 AKPKLGETIEYTI
+1182 
-1195 SFRNTVENGV
+1195 
-1205 LNKVVI
+1205 
-1211 TDQLPKGLTYVKDSL
+1211 
-1226 TSVGD
+1226 
-1231 EPKPT
+1231 
-1236 SLKEINGT
+1236 
-1244 ITAEYPSI
+1244 
-1252 TDMKE
+1252 
-1257 RSIRFKVIVN
+1257 
-1267 EEAKAG
+1267 
-1273 ETILNKAKVD
+1273 
-1283 DTVNPPEEPEVP
+1283 
-1295 ITPEEPITPRVK
+1295 
-1307 EGKLAATK
+1307 
-1315 TVNNAKPKLG
+1315 
-1325 EAIEYTISF
+1325 
-1334 RNTIENGV
+1334 
-1342 LNKVVITDQLPKG
+1342 
-1355 LTYVKDSLTSVGDE
+1355 
-1369 PKPTS
+1369 
-1374 LKEINGTITAEYPS
+1374 
-1388 ITDTK
+1388 
-1393 ERSIR
+1393 
-1398 FKVIVNEEAKAGE
+1398 
-1411 TILNK
+1411 
-1416 AKVDDTVNP
+1416 
-1425 PEEPEVPVVPETN
+1425 
-1438 AGKLTAT
+1438 
-1445 KTVNN
+1445 
-1450 AKPKLG
+1450 
-1456 ETIEYTISFRNTV
+1456 
-1469 ENGVLNKVVITD
+1469 
-1481 QLPKGLTYVK
+1481 
-1491 DSLTSVGDEPKPTS
+1491 
-1505 LKETNGTITAEYPS
+1505 
-1519 ITDTKERIIRFK
+1519 
-1531 VIVNEEAKAGET
+1531 
-1543 ILNKAKVDDTVNP
+1543 
-1556 PEEPEVPITPEEPI
+1556 
-1570 TPRVKEGK
+1570 
-1578 LAATKTVN
+1578 
-1586 NAKPKLGEAIEYTI
+1586 
-1600 SFRNTIENGV
+1600 
-1610 LNKVVITDQLPKGLT
+1610 
-1625 YVKDSLTSVGDE
+1625 
-1637 PKPTSLKEINGTITA
+1637 
-1652 EYPSITDTK
+1652 
-1661 ERSIRFKVIVNE
+1661 
-1673 EAKAGETILNKAK
+1673 
-1686 VDDTVNPPEEPEVP
+1686 
-1700 VVPETNA
+1700 
-1707 GKLTATKTVNNA
+1707 
-1719 KPKLGETIEYTI
+1719 
-1731 SFRNTVENGVLN
+1731 
-1743 KVVITDQLPKGLTY
+1743 
-1757 VKDSL
+1757 
-1762 TSVGDEPKPTSL
+1762 L

-1785 PSLTDMKERSIRF
+1785 PSL
-1798 KVIVNEEAK
+1798 
-1807 AGETILNKAKV
+1807 
-1818 DDTVNPPEEPEVPIT
+1818 
-1833 PEEPI
+1833 
-1838 TPRVKEG
+1838 
-1845 KLAATKTV
+1845 
-1853 NNAKPKL
+1853 
-1860 GEAIEYT
+1860 
-1867 ISFRNTIENGVLNK
+1867 
-1881 VVITDQLPK
+1881 
-1890 GLTYVK
+1890 
-1896 DSLTSVGDE
+1896 
-1905 PKPTSLKEI
+1905 
-1914 NGTITAEYP
+1914 
-1923 SITDTK
+1923 TDTK

-2034 DAPKPTSLKEANG
+2034 DEPKPTNLKEANG

-2054 SITDTKERS
+2054 SLTDTKERSIRFKVIVNEEAKAGETILNKAKVGDTVNPPEEPEVPITPEEPITPRVKEGKLAATKTVNNAKPKLGEAIEYTISFRNTIENGVLNKVVITDQLPKGLTYVKDSLTSVGDEPKPTNLKEANGTITAEYPSLTDTKERS

-2083 AKVDDTVN
+2083 AKVDDTVNPPEEPEVPVVPEAKEGKLTATKTVNNAKPKLGETIEYTISFRNTIENGVLNKVVITDQLPKGLTYVKDSLTSVGDEPKPTNLKEANGTITAEYPSLTDTKERSIRFKVIVNEEAKAGETILNKAKVDDTVNPPEEPEVPVVPEAKEGKLTATKTVNNAKPKLGETIEYTISFRNTIENGVLNKVVITDQLPKGLTYVKDSLTSVGDEPKPTNLKEANGTITAEYPSLTDTKERSIRFKVIVNEEAKAGETILNKAKVGDTVNPPEEPEVPITPEEPITPRVKEGKLAATKTVNNAKPKLGEAIEYTISFRNTIENGVLNKVVITDQLPKGLTYVKDSLTSVGDEPKPTNLKEANGTITAEYPSITDMKERSIRFKVIVNEEAKAGEIILNKAKVGDGIN

>member
-1 MNKAVKNFVSYLM
+1 MNRAVKNFVSYLM

-33 VTSDAEKT
+33 VTSDAENT

-52 IEDISSQEDIKTV
+52 IEDTSSQEDIKTV
-65 TYEVTNTRDV
+65 TYEITNIRDV
-75 PIKDLILKQKNTN
+75 PIKNLILKQKNNN

-163 GTLVIDLPSKDMLAD
+163 GTLVIDLPNKYMLAD

-194 ENQASETA
+194 ENQANETA

-225 SIQETV
+225 SIQETA
-231 LTQATESPGQ
+231 LTQATESPEQ

-261 NTPIYQSVHRG
+261 NTPIYQSVHKG

-284 ANENT
+284 VNENT

-372 TPNGTVQRV
+372 TPNGTVHRV

-718 ETIYEFKARINER
+718 ETIYEFKAQINER

-736 LVPNSAAVE
+736 LVPNSATVE

-768 EQVTGKLTATK
+768 EQVTGKLTAIK
-779 TVNNSKPKLGEAIE
+779 TVNNAKPKLGETIE
-793 YTISFRNTIENG
+793 YTISFRNTIENS

-811 ITDQLLKGLTYVK
+811 ITDQLPKGLTYVK
-824 DSLTSVGDE
+824 DSLTSIGDE
-833 PKPISLKEINGT
+833 PQPTSLKEANGT
-845 ITAEYL
+845 ITAEYP

-885 TVNPPEEPEVPITP
+885 TVNPPEEPKVPITP
-899 EEPITPRVKEGKLA
+899 EEPITPRIKEGKLT

-960 KDSLTSV
+960 KDSLTSI
-967 GDEPKPT
+967 GDEPQPT
-974 SLKEIN
+974 SLKEAN

-1069 VENGVLNK
+1069 IENSVLNK

-1097 VGDEP
+1097 IGDEP
-1102 KPTSLKEI
+1102 QPTSLKEA

-1154 VNPPEEPEV
+1154 VNPPEEP
-1163 PVVPETNAGKL
+1163 K
-1174 TATKTVNN
+1174 
-1182 AKPKLGETIEYTI
+1182 
-1195 SFRNTVENGV
+1195 
-1205 LNKVVI
+1205 
-1211 TDQLPKGLTYVKDSL
+1211 
-1226 TSVGD
+1226 
-1231 EPKPT
+1231 
-1236 SLKEINGT
+1236 
-1244 ITAEYPSI
+1244 
-1252 TDMKE
+1252 
-1257 RSIRFKVIVN
+1257 
-1267 EEAKAG
+1267 
-1273 ETILNKAKVD
+1273 
-1283 DTVNPPEEPEVP
+1283 VP
-1295 ITPEEPITPRVK
+1295 ITPEEPITPRIK
-1307 EGKLAATK
+1307 E
-1315 TVNNAKPKLG
+1315 
-1325 EAIEYTISF
+1325 
-1334 RNTIENGV
+1334 
-1342 LNKVVITDQLPKG
+1342 
-1355 LTYVKDSLTSVGDE
+1355 
-1369 PKPTS
+1369 
-1374 LKEINGTITAEYPS
+1374 
-1388 ITDTK
+1388 
-1393 ERSIR
+1393 
-1398 FKVIVNEEAKAGE
+1398 
-1411 TILNK
+1411 
-1416 AKVDDTVNP
+1416 
-1425 PEEPEVPVVPETN
+1425 
-1438 AGKLTAT
+1438 
-1445 KTVNN
+1445 
-1450 AKPKLG
+1450 
-1456 ETIEYTISFRNTV
+1456 
-1469 ENGVLNKVVITD
+1469 
-1481 QLPKGLTYVK
+1481 
-1491 DSLTSVGDEPKPTS
+1491 
-1505 LKETNGTITAEYPS
+1505 
-1519 ITDTKERIIRFK
+1519 
-1531 VIVNEEAKAGET
+1531 
-1543 ILNKAKVDDTVNP
+1543 
-1556 PEEPEVPITPEEPI
+1556 
-1570 TPRVKEGK
+1570 
-1578 LAATKTVN
+1578 
-1586 NAKPKLGEAIEYTI
+1586 
-1600 SFRNTIENGV
+1600 
-1610 LNKVVITDQLPKGLT
+1610 
-1625 YVKDSLTSVGDE
+1625 
-1637 PKPTSLKEINGTITA
+1637 
-1652 EYPSITDTK
+1652 
-1661 ERSIRFKVIVNE
+1661 
-1673 EAKAGETILNKAK
+1673 
-1686 VDDTVNPPEEPEVP
+1686 
-1700 VVPETNA
+1700 

-1774 KEANGTITAEY
+1774 KEADGTITAEY
-1785 PSLTDMKERSIRF
+1785 PSITDMKERSIRF

-1807 AGETILNKAKV
+1807 AGEI
-1818 DDTVNPPEEPEVPIT
+1818 
-1833 PEEPI
+1833 
-1838 TPRVKEG
+1838 
-1845 KLAATKTV
+1845 
-1853 NNAKPKL
+1853 
-1860 GEAIEYT
+1860 
-1867 ISFRNTIENGVLNK
+1867 
-1881 VVITDQLPK
+1881 
-1890 GLTYVK
+1890 
-1896 DSLTSVGDE
+1896 
-1905 PKPTSLKEI
+1905 
-1914 NGTITAEYP
+1914 
-1923 SITDTK
+1923 
-1929 ERSIRFKVI
+1929 
-1938 VNEEAKAGETI
+1938 
-1949 LNKAKVDDTVNPP
+1949 
-1962 EEPEVPVVPEAKEG
+1962 
-1976 KLTATKT
+1976 
-1983 VNNAKPKLGETIE
+1983 
-1996 YTISFRNT
+1996 
-2004 IENGVLNK
+2004 
-2012 VVITDQLPK
+2012 
-2021 GLTYVK
+2021 
-2027 DSLTSVG
+2027 
-2034 DAPKPTSLKEANG
+2034 
-2047 TITAEYP
+2047 
-2054 SITDTKERS
+2054 
-2063 IRFKVIVNEEAKAGE
+2063 
-2078 TILNK
+2078 ILNK

-2106 KNKKETKKVVTD
+2106 KNKKEIKKVVTD

>member
-885 TVNPPEEPEVPITP
+885 TVNPPEEPEVPVVP
-899 EEPITPRVKEGKLA
+899 EAKEGKLT

-927 AIEYTISFRN
+927 TIEYTISFRN

-967 GDEPKPT
+967 GDEPQPI
-974 SLKEIN
+974 SLKETN

-993 KERSIRFKVIVNEEA
+993 KERIIRFKVIVNEEA

-1236 SLKEINGT
+1236 SLKEANGT
-1244 ITAEYPSI
+1244 ITAEYPSL

-1374 LKEINGTITAEYPS
+1374 LKETNGIITAEYPS

-1393 ERSIR
+1393 ERIIR

-1505 LKETNGTITAEYPS
+1505 LKEANGTITAEYPS
-1519 ITDTKERIIRFK
+1519 LTDMKERSIRFK

>member
-33 VTSDAEKT
+33 VTSDAENT

-52 IEDISSQEDIKTV
+52 IEDTSSQEDIKTV
-65 TYEVTNTRDV
+65 TYEITNTRDV
-75 PIKDLILKQKNTN
+75 PIKNLILKQKNNN

-113 VETNEKDQTTD
+113 VETNEKDQTTY

-163 GTLVIDLPSKDMLAD
+163 GTLVIDLPNKYMLAD

-194 ENQASETA
+194 ENQANETA

-225 SIQETV
+225 SIQETA
-231 LTQATESPGQ
+231 LTQATESPEQ

-261 NTPIYQSVHRG
+261 NTPIYQSVHKG

-736 LVPNSAAVE
+736 LVPNSATVE

-768 EQVTGKLTATK
+768 EQVT
-779 TVNNSKPKLGEAIE
+779 
-793 YTISFRNTIENG
+793 
-805 VLNKVV
+805 
-811 ITDQLLKGLTYVK
+811 
-824 DSLTSVGDE
+824 
-833 PKPISLKEINGT
+833 
-845 ITAEYL
+845 
-851 SITDTKERSIRFKV
+851 
-865 IVNEEAKAGET
+865 
-876 ILNKAKVDD
+876 
-885 TVNPPEEPEVPITP
+885 
-899 EEPITPRVKEGKLA
+899 
-913 ATKTVNNAKPKLGE
+913 
-927 AIEYTISFRN
+927 
-937 TIENGVLNKVVITD
+937 
-951 QLPKGLTYV
+951 
-960 KDSLTSV
+960 
-967 GDEPKPT
+967 
-974 SLKEIN
+974 
-980 GTITAEYP
+980 
-988 SITDT
+988 
-993 KERSIRFKVIVNEEA
+993 
-1008 KAGETILNK
+1008 
-1017 AKVDDTVNPPE
+1017 
-1028 EPEVPVVPE
+1028 
-1037 TNAGKLT
+1037 GKLT

-1097 VGDEP
+1097 VGDET
-1102 KPTSLKEI
+1102 KPISLKEI
-1110 NGTITAEYPSITDTK
+1110 NGTITAEYPSIT
-1125 ERSIRF
+1125 
-1131 KVIVNEEAKAGETIL
+1131 
-1146 NKAKVDDT
+1146 
-1154 VNPPEEPEV
+1154 
-1163 PVVPETNAGKL
+1163 
-1174 TATKTVNN
+1174 
-1182 AKPKLGETIEYTI
+1182 
-1195 SFRNTVENGV
+1195 
-1205 LNKVVI
+1205 
-1211 TDQLPKGLTYVKDSL
+1211 
-1226 TSVGD
+1226 
-1231 EPKPT
+1231 
-1236 SLKEINGT
+1236 
-1244 ITAEYPSI
+1244 
-1252 TDMKE
+1252 
-1257 RSIRFKVIVN
+1257 
-1267 EEAKAG
+1267 
-1273 ETILNKAKVD
+1273 
-1283 DTVNPPEEPEVP
+1283 
-1295 ITPEEPITPRVK
+1295 
-1307 EGKLAATK
+1307 
-1315 TVNNAKPKLG
+1315 
-1325 EAIEYTISF
+1325 
-1334 RNTIENGV
+1334 
-1342 LNKVVITDQLPKG
+1342 
-1355 LTYVKDSLTSVGDE
+1355 
-1369 PKPTS
+1369 
-1374 LKEINGTITAEYPS
+1374 
-1388 ITDTK
+1388 
-1393 ERSIR
+1393 
-1398 FKVIVNEEAKAGE
+1398 
-1411 TILNK
+1411 
-1416 AKVDDTVNP
+1416 
-1425 PEEPEVPVVPETN
+1425 
-1438 AGKLTAT
+1438 
-1445 KTVNN
+1445 
-1450 AKPKLG
+1450 
-1456 ETIEYTISFRNTV
+1456 
-1469 ENGVLNKVVITD
+1469 
-1481 QLPKGLTYVK
+1481 
-1491 DSLTSVGDEPKPTS
+1491 
-1505 LKETNGTITAEYPS
+1505 
-1519 ITDTKERIIRFK
+1519 
-1531 VIVNEEAKAGET
+1531 
-1543 ILNKAKVDDTVNP
+1543 
-1556 PEEPEVPITPEEPI
+1556 
-1570 TPRVKEGK
+1570 
-1578 LAATKTVN
+1578 
-1586 NAKPKLGEAIEYTI
+1586 
-1600 SFRNTIENGV
+1600 
-1610 LNKVVITDQLPKGLT
+1610 
-1625 YVKDSLTSVGDE
+1625 
-1637 PKPTSLKEINGTITA
+1637 
-1652 EYPSITDTK
+1652 
-1661 ERSIRFKVIVNE
+1661 
-1673 EAKAGETILNKAK
+1673 
-1686 VDDTVNPPEEPEVP
+1686 
-1700 VVPETNA
+1700 
-1707 GKLTATKTVNNA
+1707 
-1719 KPKLGETIEYTI
+1719 
-1731 SFRNTVENGVLN
+1731 
-1743 KVVITDQLPKGLTY
+1743 
-1757 VKDSL
+1757 
-1762 TSVGDEPKPTSL
+1762 
-1774 KEANGTITAEY
+1774 
-1785 PSLTDMKERSIRF
+1785 
-1798 KVIVNEEAK
+1798 
-1807 AGETILNKAKV
+1807 
-1818 DDTVNPPEEPEVPIT
+1818 
-1833 PEEPI
+1833 
-1838 TPRVKEG
+1838 
-1845 KLAATKTV
+1845 
-1853 NNAKPKL
+1853 
-1860 GEAIEYT
+1860 
-1867 ISFRNTIENGVLNK
+1867 
-1881 VVITDQLPK
+1881 
-1890 GLTYVK
+1890 
-1896 DSLTSVGDE
+1896 
-1905 PKPTSLKEI
+1905 
-1914 NGTITAEYP
+1914 
-1923 SITDTK
+1923 
-1929 ERSIRFKVI
+1929 
-1938 VNEEAKAGETI
+1938 
-1949 LNKAKVDDTVNPP
+1949 
-1962 EEPEVPVVPEAKEG
+1962 
-1976 KLTATKT
+1976 
-1983 VNNAKPKLGETIE
+1983 
-1996 YTISFRNT
+1996 
-2004 IENGVLNK
+2004 
-2012 VVITDQLPK
+2012 
-2021 GLTYVK
+2021 
-2027 DSLTSVG
+2027 
-2034 DAPKPTSLKEANG
+2034 
-2047 TITAEYP
+2047 
-2054 SITDTKERS
+2054 
-2063 IRFKVIVNEEAKAGE
+2063 
-2078 TILNK
+2078 
-2083 AKVDDTVN
+2083 
-2091 PPEEPEVPITPEEPA
+2091 
-2106 KNKKETKKVVTD
+2106 
-2118 QNKPTKNSKN
+2118 
-2128 EIAINKKET
+2128 
-2137 SKSSYLPKTGEKVQK
+2137 
-2152 IFAYLGVGLILIVL
+2152 
-2166 ILYVIKRNKEKEE
+2166 

>member
-19 ILNLLPMMNAFAQE
+19 NLNLLPMMNAFAQE
-33 VTSDAEKT
+33 VTSDAENT

-52 IEDISSQEDIKTV
+52 IEDTSSQEDIKTV

-75 PIKDLILKQKNTN
+75 PIKNLILKQKNNN

-178 KESVSK
+178 KEFVSK
-184 EKQETSETKV
+184 ETSETKV

-231 LTQATESPGQ
+231 LTQATESPEQ

-284 ANENT
+284 ANEST

-461 KSRAFSIYY
+461 MSRAFSIYY

-718 ETIYEFKARINER
+718 ETIYEFKAQINER

-736 LVPNSAAVE
+736 LVPNSATVE

-768 EQVTGKLTATK
+768 EQVTGKLTAIK
-779 TVNNSKPKLGEAIE
+779 TVNNAKPKLGEEIE
-793 YTISFRNTIENG
+793 YTISFRNTIQNSA
-805 VLNKVV
+805 LNKVV
-811 ITDQLLKGLTYVK
+811 ITDQLPKGLTYVK

-833 PKPISLKEINGT
+833 PKPTSLKETNGI
-845 ITAEYL
+845 ITAEYP

-885 TVNPPEEPEVPITP
+885 TVNPPEEPEVPVVPEANAGKLTATKTVNNAKPKLGETIEYTISFRNTIENSILNKVVITDQLPKGLTYVKDSLTSVGDEPKPTSLKETNGIITAEYPSITDTKERSIRFKVIVNEKAKAGETILNKAKVDDTVNPPEEPEVPITP
-899 EEPITPRVKEGKLA
+899 EEPITPRVKEGKLT

-937 TIENGVLNKVVITD
+937 TIENSVLNKVVITD

-1028 EPEVPVVPE
+1028 EPEVP
-1037 TNAGKLT
+1037 
-1044 ATKTVNNAKPKLGE
+1044 
-1058 TIEYTISFRNT
+1058 
-1069 VENGVLNK
+1069 
-1077 VVITDQLPKGLTYVK
+1077 
-1092 DSLTS
+1092 
-1097 VGDEP
+1097 
-1102 KPTSLKEI
+1102 
-1110 NGTITAEYPSITDTK
+1110 
-1125 ERSIRF
+1125 
-1131 KVIVNEEAKAGETIL
+1131 
-1146 NKAKVDDT
+1146 
-1154 VNPPEEPEV
+1154 
-1163 PVVPETNAGKL
+1163 
-1174 TATKTVNN
+1174 
-1182 AKPKLGETIEYTI
+1182 
-1195 SFRNTVENGV
+1195 
-1205 LNKVVI
+1205 
-1211 TDQLPKGLTYVKDSL
+1211 
-1226 TSVGD
+1226 
-1231 EPKPT
+1231 
-1236 SLKEINGT
+1236 
-1244 ITAEYPSI
+1244 
-1252 TDMKE
+1252 
-1257 RSIRFKVIVN
+1257 
-1267 EEAKAG
+1267 
-1273 ETILNKAKVD
+1273 
-1283 DTVNPPEEPEVP
+1283 
-1295 ITPEEPITPRVK
+1295 ITPEEPITPRIK
-1307 EGKLAATK
+1307 E
-1315 TVNNAKPKLG
+1315 
-1325 EAIEYTISF
+1325 
-1334 RNTIENGV
+1334 
-1342 LNKVVITDQLPKG
+1342 
-1355 LTYVKDSLTSVGDE
+1355 
-1369 PKPTS
+1369 
-1374 LKEINGTITAEYPS
+1374 
-1388 ITDTK
+1388 
-1393 ERSIR
+1393 
-1398 FKVIVNEEAKAGE
+1398 
-1411 TILNK
+1411 
-1416 AKVDDTVNP
+1416 
-1425 PEEPEVPVVPETN
+1425 
-1438 AGKLTAT
+1438 
-1445 KTVNN
+1445 
-1450 AKPKLG
+1450 
-1456 ETIEYTISFRNTV
+1456 
-1469 ENGVLNKVVITD
+1469 
-1481 QLPKGLTYVK
+1481 
-1491 DSLTSVGDEPKPTS
+1491 
-1505 LKETNGTITAEYPS
+1505 
-1519 ITDTKERIIRFK
+1519 
-1531 VIVNEEAKAGET
+1531 
-1543 ILNKAKVDDTVNP
+1543 
-1556 PEEPEVPITPEEPI
+1556 
-1570 TPRVKEGK
+1570 
-1578 LAATKTVN
+1578 
-1586 NAKPKLGEAIEYTI
+1586 
-1600 SFRNTIENGV
+1600 
-1610 LNKVVITDQLPKGLT
+1610 
-1625 YVKDSLTSVGDE
+1625 
-1637 PKPTSLKEINGTITA
+1637 
-1652 EYPSITDTK
+1652 
-1661 ERSIRFKVIVNE
+1661 
-1673 EAKAGETILNKAK
+1673 
-1686 VDDTVNPPEEPEVP
+1686 
-1700 VVPETNA
+1700 

-1785 PSLTDMKERSIRF
+1785 PSITDTKERSIRF

-1838 TPRVKEG
+1838 TPRTKEG
-1845 KLAATKTV
+1845 KLTATKTV

-1860 GEAIEYT
+1860 GETIEYT
-1867 ISFRNTIENGVLNK
+1867 ISFRNTVENGVLNK

-1905 PKPTSLKEI
+1905 
-1914 NGTITAEYP
+1914 
-1923 SITDTK
+1923 
-1929 ERSIRFKVI
+1929 
-1938 VNEEAKAGETI
+1938 
-1949 LNKAKVDDTVNPP
+1949 
-1962 EEPEVPVVPEAKEG
+1962 
-1976 KLTATKT
+1976 
-1983 VNNAKPKLGETIE
+1983 
-1996 YTISFRNT
+1996 
-2004 IENGVLNK
+2004 
-2012 VVITDQLPK
+2012 
-2021 GLTYVK
+2021 
-2027 DSLTSVG
+2027 
-2034 DAPKPTSLKEANG
+2034 PKPTSLKEANG

-2078 TILNK
+2078 IILNK
-2083 AKVDDTVN
+2083 AKVGDGIN

>member
-52 IEDISSQEDIKTV
+52 IEDTSSQEDIKTV
-65 TYEVTNTRDV
+65 TYEITNTRDV
-75 PIKDLILKQKNTN
+75 PIKNLILKQKNNN

-104 PTSLEEQAK
+104 PTSLEEKAK

-178 KESVSK
+178 KEFVSK

-194 ENQASETA
+194 ENQANETA

-225 SIQETV
+225 SIQETA
-231 LTQATESPGQ
+231 LTQATESPEQ

-261 NTPIYQSVHRG
+261 NTPIYQSVHKG

-483 TMSNFLTAKQGNLD
+483 TMSNFLTAKKGNLD

-718 ETIYEFKARINER
+718 ETIYEFKAQINER

-736 LVPNSAAVE
+736 LVPNSATVE

-752 AKVNET
+752 TKVNET

-779 TVNNSKPKLGEAIE
+779 TVNNAKPKLGETIE

-811 ITDQLLKGLTYVK
+811 ITDQLPKGLTYVK

-833 PKPISLKEINGT
+833 PKPTSLKETNGT
-845 ITAEYL
+845 ITAEYP
-851 SITDTKERSIRFKV
+851 SITDIKERSIRFKV

-885 TVNPPEEPEVPITP
+885 TVNPPEEPEVPVVP
-899 EEPITPRVKEGKLA
+899 ETNAGKLA

-974 SLKEIN
+974 SLKEANGTITAEYPSLTDTKERSIRFKVIVNEEAKAGETILNKAKVDDTVNPPEKPEVPVVPEAKEGKLTATKTVNNAKPKLGEEIEYTISFRNTIENGVLNKVVITDQLPKGLTYVKDSLTSVGDEPKPTSLKEAN

-1037 TNAGKLT
+1037 TNAGKL
-1044 ATKTVNNAKPKLGE
+1044 A
-1058 TIEYTISFRNT
+1058 
-1069 VENGVLNK
+1069 
-1077 VVITDQLPKGLTYVK
+1077 
-1092 DSLTS
+1092 
-1097 VGDEP
+1097 
-1102 KPTSLKEI
+1102 
-1110 NGTITAEYPSITDTK
+1110 
-1125 ERSIRF
+1125 
-1131 KVIVNEEAKAGETIL
+1131 
-1146 NKAKVDDT
+1146 
-1154 VNPPEEPEV
+1154 
-1163 PVVPETNAGKL
+1163 
-1174 TATKTVNN
+1174 
-1182 AKPKLGETIEYTI
+1182 
-1195 SFRNTVENGV
+1195 
-1205 LNKVVI
+1205 
-1211 TDQLPKGLTYVKDSL
+1211 
-1226 TSVGD
+1226 
-1231 EPKPT
+1231 
-1236 SLKEINGT
+1236 
-1244 ITAEYPSI
+1244 
-1252 TDMKE
+1252 
-1257 RSIRFKVIVN
+1257 
-1267 EEAKAG
+1267 
-1273 ETILNKAKVD
+1273 
-1283 DTVNPPEEPEVP
+1283 
-1295 ITPEEPITPRVK
+1295 
-1307 EGKLAATK
+1307 
-1315 TVNNAKPKLG
+1315 
-1325 EAIEYTISF
+1325 
-1334 RNTIENGV
+1334 
-1342 LNKVVITDQLPKG
+1342 
-1355 LTYVKDSLTSVGDE
+1355 
-1369 PKPTS
+1369 
-1374 LKEINGTITAEYPS
+1374 
-1388 ITDTK
+1388 
-1393 ERSIR
+1393 
-1398 FKVIVNEEAKAGE
+1398 
-1411 TILNK
+1411 
-1416 AKVDDTVNP
+1416 
-1425 PEEPEVPVVPETN
+1425 
-1438 AGKLTAT
+1438 
-1445 KTVNN
+1445 
-1450 AKPKLG
+1450 
-1456 ETIEYTISFRNTV
+1456 
-1469 ENGVLNKVVITD
+1469 
-1481 QLPKGLTYVK
+1481 
-1491 DSLTSVGDEPKPTS
+1491 
-1505 LKETNGTITAEYPS
+1505 
-1519 ITDTKERIIRFK
+1519 
-1531 VIVNEEAKAGET
+1531 
-1543 ILNKAKVDDTVNP
+1543 
-1556 PEEPEVPITPEEPI
+1556 
-1570 TPRVKEGK
+1570 
-1578 LAATKTVN
+1578 
-1586 NAKPKLGEAIEYTI
+1586 
-1600 SFRNTIENGV
+1600 
-1610 LNKVVITDQLPKGLT
+1610 
-1625 YVKDSLTSVGDE
+1625 
-1637 PKPTSLKEINGTITA
+1637 
-1652 EYPSITDTK
+1652 
-1661 ERSIRFKVIVNE
+1661 
-1673 EAKAGETILNKAK
+1673 
-1686 VDDTVNPPEEPEVP
+1686 
-1700 VVPETNA
+1700 
-1707 GKLTATKTVNNA
+1707 
-1719 KPKLGETIEYTI
+1719 
-1731 SFRNTVENGVLN
+1731 
-1743 KVVITDQLPKGLTY
+1743 
-1757 VKDSL
+1757 
-1762 TSVGDEPKPTSL
+1762 
-1774 KEANGTITAEY
+1774 
-1785 PSLTDMKERSIRF
+1785 
-1798 KVIVNEEAK
+1798 
-1807 AGETILNKAKV
+1807 
-1818 DDTVNPPEEPEVPIT
+1818 
-1833 PEEPI
+1833 
-1838 TPRVKEG
+1838 
-1845 KLAATKTV
+1845 
-1853 NNAKPKL
+1853 
-1860 GEAIEYT
+1860 
-1867 ISFRNTIENGVLNK
+1867 
-1881 VVITDQLPK
+1881 
-1890 GLTYVK
+1890 
-1896 DSLTSVGDE
+1896 
-1905 PKPTSLKEI
+1905 
-1914 NGTITAEYP
+1914 
-1923 SITDTK
+1923 
-1929 ERSIRFKVI
+1929 
-1938 VNEEAKAGETI
+1938 
-1949 LNKAKVDDTVNPP
+1949 
-1962 EEPEVPVVPEAKEG
+1962 
-1976 KLTATKT
+1976 ATKT

-2034 DAPKPTSLKEANG
+2034 DEPKPTSLKEANG

-2091 PPEEPEVPITPEEPA
+2091 PPEEPEVPITPEEPITPRVKEGKLTATKTVNNA
-2106 KNKKETKKVVTD
+2106 KPKLGEAIEYTISFRNTIENGVLNKVVITDQLPKGLTYVKDSLTSVGDEPKPTSLTEANGTITAEYPSITDTKERSIRFKVIVNEEAKAGETILNKAKVDDTVNPPEEPEVPITPEEPITPRVKAGKLTGTKTVNNAKPKLGEAIEYTISFRNTIENGVLNKVVITDQLPKGLTYVKDSLTSVGDAPKPTSLKETNGTIIAEYPSITDTKERSIRFKVIVNEEAKAGETILNKAKVGDGINPPEEPEVPITPEEPAENKKETKKVVTD

>member
-33 VTSDAEKT
+33 VTSDAENT

-52 IEDISSQEDIKTV
+52 IEDTSSQEDIKTV

-75 PIKDLILKQKNTN
+75 PIKDLILKQKNNN

-178 KESVSK
+178 KEFVSK

-225 SIQETV
+225 SIQDTA
-231 LTQATESPGQ
+231 LTQATESPEQ

-261 NTPIYQSVHRG
+261 NTPIYQSVHKG

-483 TMSNFLTAKQGNLD
+483 TMSNFLTAKQGKLD

-663 LPGSLKIISGPNSGE
+663 LPGSLKIISGLNSGE

-686 QAEYDETNKQ
+686 QAEYDATNKQ

-706 ATQGGSYKADTA
+706 AKQGGSYKADTA
-718 ETIYEFKARINER
+718 ETIYEFKAQINER

-736 LVPNSAAVE
+736 LVPNSATVE

-779 TVNNSKPKLGEAIE
+779 TVNNAKPKLGEAIE

-805 VLNKVV
+805 ILNKVV
-811 ITDQLLKGLTYVK
+811 ITDQLPKGLTYVK
-824 DSLTSVGDE
+824 DSLTSVGDA
-833 PKPISLKEINGT
+833 PKPTSLKEANGT
-845 ITAEYL
+845 IIAEYP
-851 SITDTKERSIRFKV
+851 SITDMKERSIRFKV
-865 IVNEEAKAGET
+865 IVNEEAKAG
-876 ILNKAKVDD
+876 
-885 TVNPPEEPEVPITP
+885 
-899 EEPITPRVKEGKLA
+899 KLT

-927 AIEYTISFRN
+927 TIEYTISFRN

-974 SLKEIN
+974 SLKEAN

-1037 TNAGKLT
+1037 TNAGKLA

-1058 TIEYTISFRNT
+1058 EIEYTISFRNT
-1069 VENGVLNK
+1069 IENGVLNK

-1102 KPTSLKEI
+1102 KPTSLKEA

-1163 PVVPETNAGKL
+1163 PVVPETNA
-1174 TATKTVNN
+1174 
-1182 AKPKLGETIEYTI
+1182 
-1195 SFRNTVENGV
+1195 
-1205 LNKVVI
+1205 
-1211 TDQLPKGLTYVKDSL
+1211 
-1226 TSVGD
+1226 
-1231 EPKPT
+1231 
-1236 SLKEINGT
+1236 
-1244 ITAEYPSI
+1244 
-1252 TDMKE
+1252 
-1257 RSIRFKVIVN
+1257 
-1267 EEAKAG
+1267 
-1273 ETILNKAKVD
+1273 
-1283 DTVNPPEEPEVP
+1283 
-1295 ITPEEPITPRVK
+1295 
-1307 EGKLAATK
+1307 
-1315 TVNNAKPKLG
+1315 
-1325 EAIEYTISF
+1325 
-1334 RNTIENGV
+1334 
-1342 LNKVVITDQLPKG
+1342 
-1355 LTYVKDSLTSVGDE
+1355 
-1369 PKPTS
+1369 
-1374 LKEINGTITAEYPS
+1374 
-1388 ITDTK
+1388 
-1393 ERSIR
+1393 
-1398 FKVIVNEEAKAGE
+1398 
-1411 TILNK
+1411 
-1416 AKVDDTVNP
+1416 
-1425 PEEPEVPVVPETN
+1425 
-1438 AGKLTAT
+1438 
-1445 KTVNN
+1445 
-1450 AKPKLG
+1450 
-1456 ETIEYTISFRNTV
+1456 
-1469 ENGVLNKVVITD
+1469 
-1481 QLPKGLTYVK
+1481 
-1491 DSLTSVGDEPKPTS
+1491 
-1505 LKETNGTITAEYPS
+1505 
-1519 ITDTKERIIRFK
+1519 
-1531 VIVNEEAKAGET
+1531 
-1543 ILNKAKVDDTVNP
+1543 
-1556 PEEPEVPITPEEPI
+1556 
-1570 TPRVKEGK
+1570 
-1578 LAATKTVN
+1578 
-1586 NAKPKLGEAIEYTI
+1586 
-1600 SFRNTIENGV
+1600 
-1610 LNKVVITDQLPKGLT
+1610 
-1625 YVKDSLTSVGDE
+1625 
-1637 PKPTSLKEINGTITA
+1637 
-1652 EYPSITDTK
+1652 
-1661 ERSIRFKVIVNE
+1661 
-1673 EAKAGETILNKAK
+1673 
-1686 VDDTVNPPEEPEVP
+1686 
-1700 VVPETNA
+1700 
-1707 GKLTATKTVNNA
+1707 
-1719 KPKLGETIEYTI
+1719 
-1731 SFRNTVENGVLN
+1731 
-1743 KVVITDQLPKGLTY
+1743 
-1757 VKDSL
+1757 
-1762 TSVGDEPKPTSL
+1762 
-1774 KEANGTITAEY
+1774 
-1785 PSLTDMKERSIRF
+1785 
-1798 KVIVNEEAK
+1798 
-1807 AGETILNKAKV
+1807 
-1818 DDTVNPPEEPEVPIT
+1818 
-1833 PEEPI
+1833 
-1838 TPRVKEG
+1838 
-1845 KLAATKTV
+1845 
-1853 NNAKPKL
+1853 
-1860 GEAIEYT
+1860 
-1867 ISFRNTIENGVLNK
+1867 
-1881 VVITDQLPK
+1881 
-1890 GLTYVK
+1890 
-1896 DSLTSVGDE
+1896 
-1905 PKPTSLKEI
+1905 
-1914 NGTITAEYP
+1914 
-1923 SITDTK
+1923 
-1929 ERSIRFKVI
+1929 
-1938 VNEEAKAGETI
+1938 
-1949 LNKAKVDDTVNPP
+1949 
-1962 EEPEVPVVPEAKEG
+1962 G

>member
-1 MNKAVKNFVSYLM
+1 M

-33 VTSDAEKT
+33 VTSDAENT

-52 IEDISSQEDIKTV
+52 IEDTSSQEDIKTV
-65 TYEVTNTRDV
+65 TYEITNTRDV
-75 PIKDLILKQKNTN
+75 PIKNLILKQKNNN

-113 VETNEKDQTTD
+113 VETNKKDQTTD

-163 GTLVIDLPSKDMLAD
+163 GTLVIDLPNKYMLAD

-194 ENQASETA
+194 ENQANETA

-225 SIQETV
+225 SIQETA
-231 LTQATESPGQ
+231 LTQATESPEQ

-261 NTPIYQSVHRG
+261 NTPIYQSVHKG

-513 DNAQIKNSAGTW
+513 DNAQIKNSAGIW

-718 ETIYEFKARINER
+718 ETIYEFKAQINER

-736 LVPNSAAVE
+736 LVPNSATVE

-768 EQVTGKLTATK
+768 EQVTGKLTAIK
-779 TVNNSKPKLGEAIE
+779 TVNNAKPKLGETIE
-793 YTISFRNTIENG
+793 YTISFRNTIENS

-811 ITDQLLKGLTYVK
+811 ITDQLPKGLTYVK
-824 DSLTSVGDE
+824 DSLTSIGDE
-833 PKPISLKEINGT
+833 PQPTSLKEANGT
-845 ITAEYL
+845 ITAEYP

-899 EEPITPRVKEGKLA
+899 EEPITPRIKEGKLT

-974 SLKEIN
+974 SLKEAN

-1028 EPEVPVVPE
+1028 EPEVP
-1037 TNAGKLT
+1037 
-1044 ATKTVNNAKPKLGE
+1044 
-1058 TIEYTISFRNT
+1058 
-1069 VENGVLNK
+1069 
-1077 VVITDQLPKGLTYVK
+1077 
-1092 DSLTS
+1092 
-1097 VGDEP
+1097 
-1102 KPTSLKEI
+1102 
-1110 NGTITAEYPSITDTK
+1110 
-1125 ERSIRF
+1125 
-1131 KVIVNEEAKAGETIL
+1131 
-1146 NKAKVDDT
+1146 
-1154 VNPPEEPEV
+1154 
-1163 PVVPETNAGKL
+1163 
-1174 TATKTVNN
+1174 
-1182 AKPKLGETIEYTI
+1182 
-1195 SFRNTVENGV
+1195 
-1205 LNKVVI
+1205 
-1211 TDQLPKGLTYVKDSL
+1211 
-1226 TSVGD
+1226 
-1231 EPKPT
+1231 
-1236 SLKEINGT
+1236 
-1244 ITAEYPSI
+1244 
-1252 TDMKE
+1252 
-1257 RSIRFKVIVN
+1257 
-1267 EEAKAG
+1267 
-1273 ETILNKAKVD
+1273 
-1283 DTVNPPEEPEVP
+1283 
-1295 ITPEEPITPRVK
+1295 ITPEEPITPRIK
-1307 EGKLAATK
+1307 E
-1315 TVNNAKPKLG
+1315 
-1325 EAIEYTISF
+1325 
-1334 RNTIENGV
+1334 
-1342 LNKVVITDQLPKG
+1342 
-1355 LTYVKDSLTSVGDE
+1355 
-1369 PKPTS
+1369 
-1374 LKEINGTITAEYPS
+1374 
-1388 ITDTK
+1388 
-1393 ERSIR
+1393 
-1398 FKVIVNEEAKAGE
+1398 
-1411 TILNK
+1411 
-1416 AKVDDTVNP
+1416 
-1425 PEEPEVPVVPETN
+1425 
-1438 AGKLTAT
+1438 
-1445 KTVNN
+1445 
-1450 AKPKLG
+1450 
-1456 ETIEYTISFRNTV
+1456 
-1469 ENGVLNKVVITD
+1469 
-1481 QLPKGLTYVK
+1481 
-1491 DSLTSVGDEPKPTS
+1491 
-1505 LKETNGTITAEYPS
+1505 
-1519 ITDTKERIIRFK
+1519 
-1531 VIVNEEAKAGET
+1531 
-1543 ILNKAKVDDTVNP
+1543 
-1556 PEEPEVPITPEEPI
+1556 
-1570 TPRVKEGK
+1570 
-1578 LAATKTVN
+1578 
-1586 NAKPKLGEAIEYTI
+1586 
-1600 SFRNTIENGV
+1600 
-1610 LNKVVITDQLPKGLT
+1610 
-1625 YVKDSLTSVGDE
+1625 
-1637 PKPTSLKEINGTITA
+1637 
-1652 EYPSITDTK
+1652 
-1661 ERSIRFKVIVNE
+1661 
-1673 EAKAGETILNKAK
+1673 
-1686 VDDTVNPPEEPEVP
+1686 
-1700 VVPETNA
+1700 

-1785 PSLTDMKERSIRF
+1785 PSITDTKERSIRF

-1838 TPRVKEG
+1838 TPRIKEG
-1845 KLAATKTV
+1845 KLTATKTV

-1860 GEAIEYT
+1860 GETIEYT
-1867 ISFRNTIENGVLNK
+1867 ISFRNTVENGVLNK

-1905 PKPTSLKEI
+1905 PKPTSLKEA

-1962 EEPEVPVVPEAKEG
+1962 EEPEVPITPEEPITPRIKEG

-2004 IENGVLNK
+2004 VENGVLNK

-2034 DAPKPTSLKEANG
+2034 DEPKPTSLKEADG

-2054 SITDTKERS
+2054 SITDMKERS

-2078 TILNK
+2078 IILNK

>member
-33 VTSDAEKT
+33 VTSDAENT

-52 IEDISSQEDIKTV
+52 IEDTSSQEDIKTV

-75 PIKDLILKQKNTN
+75 PIKNLILKQKNNN

-113 VETNEKDQTTD
+113 VETNEKDRTTD

-178 KESVSK
+178 KEFVSK

-225 SIQETV
+225 SIQETA
-231 LTQATESPGQ
+231 LMQATESPEQ

-261 NTPIYQSVHRG
+261 NTPIYQSVHKG

-284 ANENT
+284 ANEST

-395 PGQRFGY
+395 PGQCFGY

-718 ETIYEFKARINER
+718 ETIYEFKAQINER

-736 LVPNSAAVE
+736 LVPNSATVE

-779 TVNNSKPKLGEAIE
+779 TVNNAKPKLGEEIE

-805 VLNKVV
+805 ILNKVV
-811 ITDQLLKGLTYVK
+811 ITDQLPKGLTYVK

-833 PKPISLKEINGT
+833 PKPTSLKETNGI
-845 ITAEYL
+845 ITAEYP
-851 SITDTKERSIRFKV
+851 SITDTKERIIRFKV

-885 TVNPPEEPEVPITP
+885 TVNPPEEPEVPVVP
-899 EEPITPRVKEGKLA
+899 EAKEGKLT

-960 KDSLTSV
+960 KDSLISV

-1028 EPEVPVVPE
+1028 EPEVP
-1037 TNAGKLT
+1037 
-1044 ATKTVNNAKPKLGE
+1044 
-1058 TIEYTISFRNT
+1058 
-1069 VENGVLNK
+1069 
-1077 VVITDQLPKGLTYVK
+1077 
-1092 DSLTS
+1092 
-1097 VGDEP
+1097 
-1102 KPTSLKEI
+1102 
-1110 NGTITAEYPSITDTK
+1110 
-1125 ERSIRF
+1125 
-1131 KVIVNEEAKAGETIL
+1131 
-1146 NKAKVDDT
+1146 
-1154 VNPPEEPEV
+1154 
-1163 PVVPETNAGKL
+1163 
-1174 TATKTVNN
+1174 
-1182 AKPKLGETIEYTI
+1182 
-1195 SFRNTVENGV
+1195 
-1205 LNKVVI
+1205 
-1211 TDQLPKGLTYVKDSL
+1211 
-1226 TSVGD
+1226 
-1231 EPKPT
+1231 
-1236 SLKEINGT
+1236 
-1244 ITAEYPSI
+1244 
-1252 TDMKE
+1252 
-1257 RSIRFKVIVN
+1257 
-1267 EEAKAG
+1267 
-1273 ETILNKAKVD
+1273 
-1283 DTVNPPEEPEVP
+1283 
-1295 ITPEEPITPRVK
+1295 ITPEEPITPR
-1307 EGKLAATK
+1307 
-1315 TVNNAKPKLG
+1315 
-1325 EAIEYTISF
+1325 
-1334 RNTIENGV
+1334 
-1342 LNKVVITDQLPKG
+1342 
-1355 LTYVKDSLTSVGDE
+1355 
-1369 PKPTS
+1369 
-1374 LKEINGTITAEYPS
+1374 
-1388 ITDTK
+1388 TK
-1393 ERSIR
+1393 E
-1398 FKVIVNEEAKAGE
+1398 
-1411 TILNK
+1411 
-1416 AKVDDTVNP
+1416 
-1425 PEEPEVPVVPETN
+1425 
-1438 AGKLTAT
+1438 
-1445 KTVNN
+1445 
-1450 AKPKLG
+1450 
-1456 ETIEYTISFRNTV
+1456 
-1469 ENGVLNKVVITD
+1469 
-1481 QLPKGLTYVK
+1481 
-1491 DSLTSVGDEPKPTS
+1491 
-1505 LKETNGTITAEYPS
+1505 
-1519 ITDTKERIIRFK
+1519 
-1531 VIVNEEAKAGET
+1531 
-1543 ILNKAKVDDTVNP
+1543 
-1556 PEEPEVPITPEEPI
+1556 
-1570 TPRVKEGK
+1570 
-1578 LAATKTVN
+1578 
-1586 NAKPKLGEAIEYTI
+1586 
-1600 SFRNTIENGV
+1600 
-1610 LNKVVITDQLPKGLT
+1610 
-1625 YVKDSLTSVGDE
+1625 
-1637 PKPTSLKEINGTITA
+1637 
-1652 EYPSITDTK
+1652 
-1661 ERSIRFKVIVNE
+1661 
-1673 EAKAGETILNKAK
+1673 
-1686 VDDTVNPPEEPEVP
+1686 
-1700 VVPETNA
+1700 

-1785 PSLTDMKERSIRF
+1785 PSITDTKERSIRF
-1798 KVIVNEEAK
+1798 KVIVNEKAK

-1818 DDTVNPPEEPEVPIT
+1818 DDTVNPPEEPKVPIT

-1838 TPRVKEG
+1838 TPRIKEG
-1845 KLAATKTV
+1845 KLTATKTV

-1860 GEAIEYT
+1860 GETIEYT
-1867 ISFRNTIENGVLNK
+1867 ISFRNTVENGVLNK

-1905 PKPTSLKEI
+1905 PKPTSLKEA

-1923 SITDTK
+1923 SITDMK

-1938 VNEEAKAGETI
+1938 VNEEAKAGEI
-1949 LNKAKVDDTVNPP
+1949 
-1962 EEPEVPVVPEAKEG
+1962 
-1976 KLTATKT
+1976 
-1983 VNNAKPKLGETIE
+1983 
-1996 YTISFRNT
+1996 
-2004 IENGVLNK
+2004 
-2012 VVITDQLPK
+2012 
-2021 GLTYVK
+2021 
-2027 DSLTSVG
+2027 
-2034 DAPKPTSLKEANG
+2034 
-2047 TITAEYP
+2047 
-2054 SITDTKERS
+2054 
-2063 IRFKVIVNEEAKAGE
+2063 
-2078 TILNK
+2078 ILNK

>member
-1 MNKAVKNFVSYLM
+1 MNRAVKNFVSYLM

-33 VTSDAEKT
+33 VTSDAENT

-52 IEDISSQEDIKTV
+52 IEDTSSQEDIKTV

-163 GTLVIDLPSKDMLAD
+163 GTLVIDLPSKGMLAD

-194 ENQASETA
+194 ENQANETV

-210 TTSNETKPEAGKATE
+210 TTSNETKLEAGKATE
-225 SIQETV
+225 SIQETA
-231 LTQATESPGQ
+231 LTQATESPEQ

-261 NTPIYQSVHRG
+261 NTPIYQSVHKG

-525 VNISNTLNPVN
+525 ANISNTLNPVN

-643 ADSEAIN
+643 TDSEAIN

-678 KTDASGDD
+678 KTDALGDD

-696 IIVRVGNGAT
+696 IIVRVGNDAT

-718 ETIYEFKARINER
+718 ETIYEFKAQINER

-736 LVPNSAAVE
+736 LVPNSATVE

-779 TVNNSKPKLGEAIE
+779 TVNN
-793 YTISFRNTIENG
+793 
-805 VLNKVV
+805 
-811 ITDQLLKGLTYVK
+811 
-824 DSLTSVGDE
+824 
-833 PKPISLKEINGT
+833 
-845 ITAEYL
+845 
-851 SITDTKERSIRFKV
+851 
-865 IVNEEAKAGET
+865 
-876 ILNKAKVDD
+876 
-885 TVNPPEEPEVPITP
+885 
-899 EEPITPRVKEGKLA
+899 
-913 ATKTVNNAKPKLGE
+913 AKPKLGE
-927 AIEYTISFRN
+927 TIEYTISFRN

-974 SLKEIN
+974 N
-980 GTITAEYP
+980 
-988 SITDT
+988 
-993 KERSIRFKVIVNEEA
+993 
-1008 KAGETILNK
+1008 
-1017 AKVDDTVNPPE
+1017 
-1028 EPEVPVVPE
+1028 
-1037 TNAGKLT
+1037 
-1044 ATKTVNNAKPKLGE
+1044 
-1058 TIEYTISFRNT
+1058 
-1069 VENGVLNK
+1069 
-1077 VVITDQLPKGLTYVK
+1077 
-1092 DSLTS
+1092 
-1097 VGDEP
+1097 
-1102 KPTSLKEI
+1102 
-1110 NGTITAEYPSITDTK
+1110 
-1125 ERSIRF
+1125 
-1131 KVIVNEEAKAGETIL
+1131 
-1146 NKAKVDDT
+1146 
-1154 VNPPEEPEV
+1154 
-1163 PVVPETNAGKL
+1163 
-1174 TATKTVNN
+1174 
-1182 AKPKLGETIEYTI
+1182 
-1195 SFRNTVENGV
+1195 
-1205 LNKVVI
+1205 
-1211 TDQLPKGLTYVKDSL
+1211 
-1226 TSVGD
+1226 
-1231 EPKPT
+1231 
-1236 SLKEINGT
+1236 
-1244 ITAEYPSI
+1244 
-1252 TDMKE
+1252 
-1257 RSIRFKVIVN
+1257 
-1267 EEAKAG
+1267 
-1273 ETILNKAKVD
+1273 
-1283 DTVNPPEEPEVP
+1283 
-1295 ITPEEPITPRVK
+1295 
-1307 EGKLAATK
+1307 
-1315 TVNNAKPKLG
+1315 
-1325 EAIEYTISF
+1325 
-1334 RNTIENGV
+1334 
-1342 LNKVVITDQLPKG
+1342 
-1355 LTYVKDSLTSVGDE
+1355 
-1369 PKPTS
+1369 
-1374 LKEINGTITAEYPS
+1374 
-1388 ITDTK
+1388 
-1393 ERSIR
+1393 
-1398 FKVIVNEEAKAGE
+1398 
-1411 TILNK
+1411 
-1416 AKVDDTVNP
+1416 
-1425 PEEPEVPVVPETN
+1425 
-1438 AGKLTAT
+1438 
-1445 KTVNN
+1445 
-1450 AKPKLG
+1450 
-1456 ETIEYTISFRNTV
+1456 
-1469 ENGVLNKVVITD
+1469 
-1481 QLPKGLTYVK
+1481 
-1491 DSLTSVGDEPKPTS
+1491 
-1505 LKETNGTITAEYPS
+1505 
-1519 ITDTKERIIRFK
+1519 
-1531 VIVNEEAKAGET
+1531 
-1543 ILNKAKVDDTVNP
+1543 
-1556 PEEPEVPITPEEPI
+1556 
-1570 TPRVKEGK
+1570 
-1578 LAATKTVN
+1578 
-1586 NAKPKLGEAIEYTI
+1586 
-1600 SFRNTIENGV
+1600 
-1610 LNKVVITDQLPKGLT
+1610 
-1625 YVKDSLTSVGDE
+1625 
-1637 PKPTSLKEINGTITA
+1637 
-1652 EYPSITDTK
+1652 
-1661 ERSIRFKVIVNE
+1661 
-1673 EAKAGETILNKAK
+1673 
-1686 VDDTVNPPEEPEVP
+1686 
-1700 VVPETNA
+1700 
-1707 GKLTATKTVNNA
+1707 
-1719 KPKLGETIEYTI
+1719 
-1731 SFRNTVENGVLN
+1731 
-1743 KVVITDQLPKGLTY
+1743 
-1757 VKDSL
+1757 
-1762 TSVGDEPKPTSL
+1762 L

-1785 PSLTDMKERSIRF
+1785 PSL
-1798 KVIVNEEAK
+1798 
-1807 AGETILNKAKV
+1807 
-1818 DDTVNPPEEPEVPIT
+1818 
-1833 PEEPI
+1833 
-1838 TPRVKEG
+1838 
-1845 KLAATKTV
+1845 
-1853 NNAKPKL
+1853 
-1860 GEAIEYT
+1860 
-1867 ISFRNTIENGVLNK
+1867 
-1881 VVITDQLPK
+1881 
-1890 GLTYVK
+1890 
-1896 DSLTSVGDE
+1896 
-1905 PKPTSLKEI
+1905 
-1914 NGTITAEYP
+1914 
-1923 SITDTK
+1923 TDTK

-2034 DAPKPTSLKEANG
+2034 DEPQPISLKETNGTITAEYPSITDTKERSIRFKVIVNEEVKAGETILNKAKVDDTVNPPEEPEVPITPEEPITPRVKEGKLTATKTVNNAKPKLGETIEYTISFRNTIENGVLNKVVITDQLPKGLTYVKDSLTSVGDEPKPTSLKEANGTITAEYPSITDTKERSIRFKVIVNEEAKAGETILNKAKVDDTVNPPEEPEVPVVPETNAGKLAATKTVNNAKPKLGETIEYTISFRNTIENGVLNKVVITDQLPKGLTYVKDSLTSVGDEPKPTSLKETNGIITAEYPSITDTKERIIRFKVIVNEEAKAGETILNKAKVDDTVNPPEEPEVPVVPETNAGKLTATKTVNNVKPKLGEAIEYTISFRNTIENGILNKVVITDQLPKGLTYVKDSLTSVGDAPKPTSLKEANG

-2063 IRFKVIVNEEAKAGE
+2063 IRFKVIVNEEAKAGETILNKAKVGDTVNPPEEPEVPITPEEPITPRTKEGKLTATKTVNNAKPKLGEEIEYTISFRNTIENGVLNKVVITDQLPKGLTYVKDSLTSVGDEPKPTSLKETNGIITAEYPSITDTKERIIRFKVIVNEEAKAGETILNKAKVDDTVNPPEEPEVPVVPETKAGKLTATKTVNNAKPKLGEAIEYTISFRNTIENGILNKVVITDQLPKGLTYVKDSLTSVGDEPKPTNLKETNGTITAEYPSITDTKERNIRFKVIVNEEAKAGE

>member
-33 VTSDAEKT
+33 VTSDAENT

-52 IEDISSQEDIKTV
+52 IEDTSSQEDIKTV

-75 PIKDLILKQKNTN
+75 PIKNLILKQKNNN

-113 VETNEKDQTTD
+113 VETNEKDRTTD

-178 KESVSK
+178 KEFVSK

-225 SIQETV
+225 SIQETA
-231 LTQATESPGQ
+231 LMQATESPEQ

-261 NTPIYQSVHRG
+261 NTPIYQSVHKG

-284 ANENT
+284 ANEST

-718 ETIYEFKARINER
+718 ETIYEFKAQINER

-736 LVPNSAAVE
+736 LVPNSATVE

-779 TVNNSKPKLGEAIE
+779 TVNNAKPKLGEEIE

-805 VLNKVV
+805 ILNKVV
-811 ITDQLLKGLTYVK
+811 ITDQLPKGLTYVK

-833 PKPISLKEINGT
+833 PKPTSLKETNGI
-845 ITAEYL
+845 ITAEYP
-851 SITDTKERSIRFKV
+851 SITDTKERIIRFKV

-885 TVNPPEEPEVPITP
+885 TVNPPEEPEVPVVP
-899 EEPITPRVKEGKLA
+899 EAKEGKLT

-960 KDSLTSV
+960 KDSLISV

-1028 EPEVPVVPE
+1028 EPEVP
-1037 TNAGKLT
+1037 
-1044 ATKTVNNAKPKLGE
+1044 
-1058 TIEYTISFRNT
+1058 
-1069 VENGVLNK
+1069 
-1077 VVITDQLPKGLTYVK
+1077 
-1092 DSLTS
+1092 
-1097 VGDEP
+1097 
-1102 KPTSLKEI
+1102 
-1110 NGTITAEYPSITDTK
+1110 
-1125 ERSIRF
+1125 
-1131 KVIVNEEAKAGETIL
+1131 
-1146 NKAKVDDT
+1146 
-1154 VNPPEEPEV
+1154 
-1163 PVVPETNAGKL
+1163 
-1174 TATKTVNN
+1174 
-1182 AKPKLGETIEYTI
+1182 
-1195 SFRNTVENGV
+1195 
-1205 LNKVVI
+1205 
-1211 TDQLPKGLTYVKDSL
+1211 
-1226 TSVGD
+1226 
-1231 EPKPT
+1231 
-1236 SLKEINGT
+1236 
-1244 ITAEYPSI
+1244 
-1252 TDMKE
+1252 
-1257 RSIRFKVIVN
+1257 
-1267 EEAKAG
+1267 
-1273 ETILNKAKVD
+1273 
-1283 DTVNPPEEPEVP
+1283 
-1295 ITPEEPITPRVK
+1295 ITPEEPITPR
-1307 EGKLAATK
+1307 
-1315 TVNNAKPKLG
+1315 
-1325 EAIEYTISF
+1325 
-1334 RNTIENGV
+1334 
-1342 LNKVVITDQLPKG
+1342 
-1355 LTYVKDSLTSVGDE
+1355 
-1369 PKPTS
+1369 
-1374 LKEINGTITAEYPS
+1374 
-1388 ITDTK
+1388 TK
-1393 ERSIR
+1393 E
-1398 FKVIVNEEAKAGE
+1398 
-1411 TILNK
+1411 
-1416 AKVDDTVNP
+1416 
-1425 PEEPEVPVVPETN
+1425 
-1438 AGKLTAT
+1438 
-1445 KTVNN
+1445 
-1450 AKPKLG
+1450 
-1456 ETIEYTISFRNTV
+1456 
-1469 ENGVLNKVVITD
+1469 
-1481 QLPKGLTYVK
+1481 
-1491 DSLTSVGDEPKPTS
+1491 
-1505 LKETNGTITAEYPS
+1505 
-1519 ITDTKERIIRFK
+1519 
-1531 VIVNEEAKAGET
+1531 
-1543 ILNKAKVDDTVNP
+1543 
-1556 PEEPEVPITPEEPI
+1556 
-1570 TPRVKEGK
+1570 
-1578 LAATKTVN
+1578 
-1586 NAKPKLGEAIEYTI
+1586 
-1600 SFRNTIENGV
+1600 
-1610 LNKVVITDQLPKGLT
+1610 
-1625 YVKDSLTSVGDE
+1625 
-1637 PKPTSLKEINGTITA
+1637 
-1652 EYPSITDTK
+1652 
-1661 ERSIRFKVIVNE
+1661 
-1673 EAKAGETILNKAK
+1673 
-1686 VDDTVNPPEEPEVP
+1686 
-1700 VVPETNA
+1700 

-1785 PSLTDMKERSIRF
+1785 PSITDTKERSIRF
-1798 KVIVNEEAK
+1798 KVIVNEKAK

-1818 DDTVNPPEEPEVPIT
+1818 DDTVNPPEEPKVPIT

-1838 TPRVKEG
+1838 TPRIKEG
-1845 KLAATKTV
+1845 KLTATKTV

-1860 GEAIEYT
+1860 GETIEYT
-1867 ISFRNTIENGVLNK
+1867 ISFRNTVENGVLNK

-1905 PKPTSLKEI
+1905 PKPTSLKE
-1914 NGTITAEYP
+1914 
-1923 SITDTK
+1923 
-1929 ERSIRFKVI
+1929 
-1938 VNEEAKAGETI
+1938 
-1949 LNKAKVDDTVNPP
+1949 
-1962 EEPEVPVVPEAKEG
+1962 
-1976 KLTATKT
+1976 
-1983 VNNAKPKLGETIE
+1983 
-1996 YTISFRNT
+1996 
-2004 IENGVLNK
+2004 
-2012 VVITDQLPK
+2012 
-2021 GLTYVK
+2021 
-2027 DSLTSVG
+2027 
-2034 DAPKPTSLKEANG
+2034 ANG

-2054 SITDTKERS
+2054 SITDMKERS
-2063 IRFKVIVNEEAKAGE
+2063 IRFKGIVNEEAKAGE
-2078 TILNK
+2078 IILNK

>member
-52 IEDISSQEDIKTV
+52 IEDTSSQEDIKTV
-65 TYEVTNTRDV
+65 TYEITNTRDV
-75 PIKDLILKQKNTN
+75 PIKNLILKQKNNN

-104 PTSLEEQAK
+104 PTSLEEKAK

-178 KESVSK
+178 KEFVSK

-194 ENQASETA
+194 ENQANETA

-225 SIQETV
+225 SIQETA
-231 LTQATESPGQ
+231 LTQATESPEQ

-261 NTPIYQSVHRG
+261 NTPIYQSVHKG

-483 TMSNFLTAKQGNLD
+483 TMSNFLTAKKGNLD

-718 ETIYEFKARINER
+718 ETIYEFKAQINER

-736 LVPNSAAVE
+736 LVPNSATVE

-779 TVNNSKPKLGEAIE
+779 TVNN
-793 YTISFRNTIENG
+793 
-805 VLNKVV
+805 
-811 ITDQLLKGLTYVK
+811 
-824 DSLTSVGDE
+824 
-833 PKPISLKEINGT
+833 
-845 ITAEYL
+845 
-851 SITDTKERSIRFKV
+851 
-865 IVNEEAKAGET
+865 
-876 ILNKAKVDD
+876 
-885 TVNPPEEPEVPITP
+885 
-899 EEPITPRVKEGKLA
+899 
-913 ATKTVNNAKPKLGE
+913 AKPKLGE
-927 AIEYTISFRN
+927 TIEYTISFRN

-974 SLKEIN
+974 SLKEAN

-1037 TNAGKLT
+1037 TNAGKLA

-1069 VENGVLNK
+1069 IENGVLNK

-1102 KPTSLKEI
+1102 KPTSLKEA

-1174 TATKTVNN
+1174 AATKTVNN
-1182 AKPKLGETIEYTI
+1182 AKPKLGET
-1195 SFRNTVENGV
+1195 
-1205 LNKVVI
+1205 
-1211 TDQLPKGLTYVKDSL
+1211 
-1226 TSVGD
+1226 
-1231 EPKPT
+1231 
-1236 SLKEINGT
+1236 
-1244 ITAEYPSI
+1244 
-1252 TDMKE
+1252 
-1257 RSIRFKVIVN
+1257 
-1267 EEAKAG
+1267 
-1273 ETILNKAKVD
+1273 
-1283 DTVNPPEEPEVP
+1283 
-1295 ITPEEPITPRVK
+1295 
-1307 EGKLAATK
+1307 
-1315 TVNNAKPKLG
+1315 
-1325 EAIEYTISF
+1325 IEYTISF

-1374 LKEINGTITAEYPS
+1374 LKEANGTITAEYPS

-1438 AGKLTAT
+1438 AGKLA
-1445 KTVNN
+1445 
-1450 AKPKLG
+1450 
-1456 ETIEYTISFRNTV
+1456 
-1469 ENGVLNKVVITD
+1469 
-1481 QLPKGLTYVK
+1481 
-1491 DSLTSVGDEPKPTS
+1491 
-1505 LKETNGTITAEYPS
+1505 
-1519 ITDTKERIIRFK
+1519 
-1531 VIVNEEAKAGET
+1531 
-1543 ILNKAKVDDTVNP
+1543 
-1556 PEEPEVPITPEEPI
+1556 
-1570 TPRVKEGK
+1570 
-1578 LAATKTVN
+1578 
-1586 NAKPKLGEAIEYTI
+1586 
-1600 SFRNTIENGV
+1600 
-1610 LNKVVITDQLPKGLT
+1610 
-1625 YVKDSLTSVGDE
+1625 
-1637 PKPTSLKEINGTITA
+1637 
-1652 EYPSITDTK
+1652 
-1661 ERSIRFKVIVNE
+1661 
-1673 EAKAGETILNKAK
+1673 
-1686 VDDTVNPPEEPEVP
+1686 
-1700 VVPETNA
+1700 
-1707 GKLTATKTVNNA
+1707 
-1719 KPKLGETIEYTI
+1719 
-1731 SFRNTVENGVLN
+1731 
-1743 KVVITDQLPKGLTY
+1743 
-1757 VKDSL
+1757 
-1762 TSVGDEPKPTSL
+1762 
-1774 KEANGTITAEY
+1774 
-1785 PSLTDMKERSIRF
+1785 
-1798 KVIVNEEAK
+1798 
-1807 AGETILNKAKV
+1807 
-1818 DDTVNPPEEPEVPIT
+1818 
-1833 PEEPI
+1833 
-1838 TPRVKEG
+1838 
-1845 KLAATKTV
+1845 
-1853 NNAKPKL
+1853 
-1860 GEAIEYT
+1860 
-1867 ISFRNTIENGVLNK
+1867 
-1881 VVITDQLPK
+1881 
-1890 GLTYVK
+1890 
-1896 DSLTSVGDE
+1896 
-1905 PKPTSLKEI
+1905 
-1914 NGTITAEYP
+1914 
-1923 SITDTK
+1923 
-1929 ERSIRFKVI
+1929 
-1938 VNEEAKAGETI
+1938 
-1949 LNKAKVDDTVNPP
+1949 
-1962 EEPEVPVVPEAKEG
+1962 
-1976 KLTATKT
+1976 ATKT

-2034 DAPKPTSLKEANG
+2034 DEPKPTSLKEANG

-2091 PPEEPEVPITPEEPA
+2091 PPEEPEVPITPEEPITPRVKAGKLTGTKTVNNA
-2106 KNKKETKKVVTD
+2106 KPKLGEAIEYTISFRNTIENGVLNKVVITDQLPKGLTYVKDSLTSVGDEPKPTSLKEANGTITAEYPSITDTKERSIRFKVIVNEEAKAGETILNKAKVDDTVNPPEEPEVPITPEEPITPRVKAGKLTGTKTVNNAKPKLGEAIEYTISFRNTIENGVLNKVVITDQLPKGLTYVKDSLTSVGDEPKPTSLKEANGTITAEYPSITDTKERSIRFKVIVNEEAKAGETILNKAKVGDGINPPEEPEVPITPEEPAENKKETKKVVTD

>member
-885 TVNPPEEPEVPITP
+885 TVNPPEEPEVPVVP
-899 EEPITPRVKEGKLA
+899 EAKEGKLT

-927 AIEYTISFRN
+927 TIEYTISFRN

-967 GDEPKPT
+967 GDEPQPI
-974 SLKEIN
+974 SLKETN

-993 KERSIRFKVIVNEEA
+993 KERIIRFKVIVNEEA

-1236 SLKEINGT
+1236 SLKEANGT
-1244 ITAEYPSI
+1244 ITAEYPSL

-1374 LKEINGTITAEYPS
+1374 LKETNGIITAEYPS

-1393 ERSIR
+1393 ERIIR

-1505 LKETNGTITAEYPS
+1505 LKEANGTITAEYPS
-1519 ITDTKERIIRFK
+1519 LTDMKERSIRFK

-2034 DAPKPTSLKEANG
+2034 DEPKPTSLKEANG

>member
-1 MNKAVKNFVSYLM
+1 MNRAVKNFVSYLM

-33 VTSDAEKT
+33 VTSDAENT

-52 IEDISSQEDIKTV
+52 IEDTSSQEDIKTV

-75 PIKDLILKQKNTN
+75 PIKNLILKQKNNN

-104 PTSLEEQAK
+104 LTSLEEQAK
-113 VETNEKDQTTD
+113 VETNEKDRTTD

-178 KESVSK
+178 KEFVSK

-225 SIQETV
+225 SIQETA
-231 LTQATESPGQ
+231 LTQATESPEQ

-261 NTPIYQSVHRG
+261 NTPIYQSVHKG

-284 ANENT
+284 ANEST

-311 LEFADVDNDPNT
+311 LEFVDVDNDPNT

-718 ETIYEFKARINER
+718 ETIYEFKAQINER

-736 LVPNSAAVE
+736 LVPNSATVE

-768 EQVTGKLTATK
+768 EQVT
-779 TVNNSKPKLGEAIE
+779 
-793 YTISFRNTIENG
+793 
-805 VLNKVV
+805 
-811 ITDQLLKGLTYVK
+811 
-824 DSLTSVGDE
+824 
-833 PKPISLKEINGT
+833 
-845 ITAEYL
+845 
-851 SITDTKERSIRFKV
+851 
-865 IVNEEAKAGET
+865 
-876 ILNKAKVDD
+876 
-885 TVNPPEEPEVPITP
+885 
-899 EEPITPRVKEGKLA
+899 
-913 ATKTVNNAKPKLGE
+913 
-927 AIEYTISFRN
+927 
-937 TIENGVLNKVVITD
+937 
-951 QLPKGLTYV
+951 
-960 KDSLTSV
+960 
-967 GDEPKPT
+967 
-974 SLKEIN
+974 
-980 GTITAEYP
+980 
-988 SITDT
+988 
-993 KERSIRFKVIVNEEA
+993 
-1008 KAGETILNK
+1008 
-1017 AKVDDTVNPPE
+1017 
-1028 EPEVPVVPE
+1028 
-1037 TNAGKLT
+1037 GKLT

-1102 KPTSLKEI
+1102 KPTSLKEA
-1110 NGTITAEYPSITDTK
+1110 NGTIIAEYPSITDTK

-1131 KVIVNEEAKAGETIL
+1131 KVTVNEEAKAGETIL

-1163 PVVPETNAGKL
+1163 PVVPEA
-1174 TATKTVNN
+1174 
-1182 AKPKLGETIEYTI
+1182 
-1195 SFRNTVENGV
+1195 
-1205 LNKVVI
+1205 
-1211 TDQLPKGLTYVKDSL
+1211 
-1226 TSVGD
+1226 
-1231 EPKPT
+1231 
-1236 SLKEINGT
+1236 
-1244 ITAEYPSI
+1244 
-1252 TDMKE
+1252 
-1257 RSIRFKVIVN
+1257 
-1267 EEAKAG
+1267 
-1273 ETILNKAKVD
+1273 
-1283 DTVNPPEEPEVP
+1283 
-1295 ITPEEPITPRVK
+1295 K
-1307 EGKLAATK
+1307 EGKLTATK

-1355 LTYVKDSLTSVGDE
+1355 LTYVKDSLISVGDE

-1425 PEEPEVPVVPETN
+1425 PEEPEVP
-1438 AGKLTAT
+1438 
-1445 KTVNN
+1445 
-1450 AKPKLG
+1450 
-1456 ETIEYTISFRNTV
+1456 
-1469 ENGVLNKVVITD
+1469 
-1481 QLPKGLTYVK
+1481 
-1491 DSLTSVGDEPKPTS
+1491 
-1505 LKETNGTITAEYPS
+1505 
-1519 ITDTKERIIRFK
+1519 
-1531 VIVNEEAKAGET
+1531 
-1543 ILNKAKVDDTVNP
+1543 
-1556 PEEPEVPITPEEPI
+1556 ITPEEPI
-1570 TPRVKEGK
+1570 TPR
-1578 LAATKTVN
+1578 
-1586 NAKPKLGEAIEYTI
+1586 
-1600 SFRNTIENGV
+1600 
-1610 LNKVVITDQLPKGLT
+1610 
-1625 YVKDSLTSVGDE
+1625 
-1637 PKPTSLKEINGTITA
+1637 
-1652 EYPSITDTK
+1652 TK
-1661 ERSIRFKVIVNE
+1661 E
-1673 EAKAGETILNKAK
+1673 
-1686 VDDTVNPPEEPEVP
+1686 
-1700 VVPETNA
+1700 

-1785 PSLTDMKERSIRF
+1785 PSITDTKERSIRF
-1798 KVIVNEEAK
+1798 KVIVNEKAK

-1818 DDTVNPPEEPEVPIT
+1818 DDTVNPPEEPKVPIT

-1838 TPRVKEG
+1838 TPRIKEG
-1845 KLAATKTV
+1845 KLTATKTV

-1860 GEAIEYT
+1860 GETIEYT
-1867 ISFRNTIENGVLNK
+1867 ISFRNTVENGVLNK

-1905 PKPTSLKEI
+1905 PKPTSLKEA

-1923 SITDTK
+1923 SITDMK

-1938 VNEEAKAGETI
+1938 VNEEAKAGEI
-1949 LNKAKVDDTVNPP
+1949 
-1962 EEPEVPVVPEAKEG
+1962 
-1976 KLTATKT
+1976 
-1983 VNNAKPKLGETIE
+1983 
-1996 YTISFRNT
+1996 
-2004 IENGVLNK
+2004 
-2012 VVITDQLPK
+2012 
-2021 GLTYVK
+2021 
-2027 DSLTSVG
+2027 
-2034 DAPKPTSLKEANG
+2034 
-2047 TITAEYP
+2047 
-2054 SITDTKERS
+2054 
-2063 IRFKVIVNEEAKAGE
+2063 
-2078 TILNK
+2078 ILNK

>member
-33 VTSDAEKT
+33 VTSDAENT

-52 IEDISSQEDIKTV
+52 IEDTSSQEDIKTV

-75 PIKDLILKQKNTN
+75 PIKNLILKQKNNN

-113 VETNEKDQTTD
+113 VETNEKDRTTD

-178 KESVSK
+178 KEFVSK

-225 SIQETV
+225 SIQETA
-231 LTQATESPGQ
+231 LMQATESPEQ

-261 NTPIYQSVHRG
+261 NTPIYQSVHKG

-284 ANENT
+284 ANEST

-718 ETIYEFKARINER
+718 ETIYEFKAQINER

-736 LVPNSAAVE
+736 LVPNSATVE

-779 TVNNSKPKLGEAIE
+779 TVNNAKPKLGEEIE

-805 VLNKVV
+805 ILNKVV
-811 ITDQLLKGLTYVK
+811 ITDQLPKGLTYVK

-833 PKPISLKEINGT
+833 PKPTSLKETNGI
-845 ITAEYL
+845 ITAEYP
-851 SITDTKERSIRFKV
+851 SITDTKERIIRFKV

-885 TVNPPEEPEVPITP
+885 TVNPPEEPEVPVVP
-899 EEPITPRVKEGKLA
+899 EAKEGKLT

-960 KDSLTSV
+960 KDSLISV

-1028 EPEVPVVPE
+1028 EPEVP
-1037 TNAGKLT
+1037 
-1044 ATKTVNNAKPKLGE
+1044 
-1058 TIEYTISFRNT
+1058 
-1069 VENGVLNK
+1069 
-1077 VVITDQLPKGLTYVK
+1077 
-1092 DSLTS
+1092 
-1097 VGDEP
+1097 
-1102 KPTSLKEI
+1102 
-1110 NGTITAEYPSITDTK
+1110 
-1125 ERSIRF
+1125 
-1131 KVIVNEEAKAGETIL
+1131 
-1146 NKAKVDDT
+1146 
-1154 VNPPEEPEV
+1154 
-1163 PVVPETNAGKL
+1163 
-1174 TATKTVNN
+1174 
-1182 AKPKLGETIEYTI
+1182 
-1195 SFRNTVENGV
+1195 
-1205 LNKVVI
+1205 
-1211 TDQLPKGLTYVKDSL
+1211 
-1226 TSVGD
+1226 
-1231 EPKPT
+1231 
-1236 SLKEINGT
+1236 
-1244 ITAEYPSI
+1244 
-1252 TDMKE
+1252 
-1257 RSIRFKVIVN
+1257 
-1267 EEAKAG
+1267 
-1273 ETILNKAKVD
+1273 
-1283 DTVNPPEEPEVP
+1283 
-1295 ITPEEPITPRVK
+1295 ITPEEPITPRIK
-1307 EGKLAATK
+1307 E
-1315 TVNNAKPKLG
+1315 
-1325 EAIEYTISF
+1325 
-1334 RNTIENGV
+1334 
-1342 LNKVVITDQLPKG
+1342 
-1355 LTYVKDSLTSVGDE
+1355 
-1369 PKPTS
+1369 
-1374 LKEINGTITAEYPS
+1374 
-1388 ITDTK
+1388 
-1393 ERSIR
+1393 
-1398 FKVIVNEEAKAGE
+1398 
-1411 TILNK
+1411 
-1416 AKVDDTVNP
+1416 
-1425 PEEPEVPVVPETN
+1425 
-1438 AGKLTAT
+1438 
-1445 KTVNN
+1445 
-1450 AKPKLG
+1450 
-1456 ETIEYTISFRNTV
+1456 
-1469 ENGVLNKVVITD
+1469 
-1481 QLPKGLTYVK
+1481 
-1491 DSLTSVGDEPKPTS
+1491 
-1505 LKETNGTITAEYPS
+1505 
-1519 ITDTKERIIRFK
+1519 
-1531 VIVNEEAKAGET
+1531 
-1543 ILNKAKVDDTVNP
+1543 
-1556 PEEPEVPITPEEPI
+1556 
-1570 TPRVKEGK
+1570 
-1578 LAATKTVN
+1578 
-1586 NAKPKLGEAIEYTI
+1586 
-1600 SFRNTIENGV
+1600 
-1610 LNKVVITDQLPKGLT
+1610 
-1625 YVKDSLTSVGDE
+1625 
-1637 PKPTSLKEINGTITA
+1637 
-1652 EYPSITDTK
+1652 
-1661 ERSIRFKVIVNE
+1661 
-1673 EAKAGETILNKAK
+1673 
-1686 VDDTVNPPEEPEVP
+1686 
-1700 VVPETNA
+1700 

-1785 PSLTDMKERSIRF
+1785 PSITDMKERSIRF
-1798 KVIVNEEAK
+1798 KVIVNEKAK

-1818 DDTVNPPEEPEVPIT
+1818 DDTVNPPEEPKVPIT

-1838 TPRVKEG
+1838 TPRIKEG
-1845 KLAATKTV
+1845 KLTATKTV

-1860 GEAIEYT
+1860 GETIEYT
-1867 ISFRNTIENGVLNK
+1867 ISFRNTVENGVLNK

-1905 PKPTSLKEI
+1905 PKPTSLKEA

-1923 SITDTK
+1923 SITDMK

-1938 VNEEAKAGETI
+1938 VNEEAKAGEI
-1949 LNKAKVDDTVNPP
+1949 
-1962 EEPEVPVVPEAKEG
+1962 
-1976 KLTATKT
+1976 
-1983 VNNAKPKLGETIE
+1983 
-1996 YTISFRNT
+1996 
-2004 IENGVLNK
+2004 
-2012 VVITDQLPK
+2012 
-2021 GLTYVK
+2021 
-2027 DSLTSVG
+2027 
-2034 DAPKPTSLKEANG
+2034 
-2047 TITAEYP
+2047 
-2054 SITDTKERS
+2054 
-2063 IRFKVIVNEEAKAGE
+2063 
-2078 TILNK
+2078 ILNK

>member
-225 SIQETV
+225 SIQETA
-231 LTQATESPGQ
+231 LTQATESPEQ

-261 NTPIYQSVHRG
+261 NTPIYQSVHKG

-718 ETIYEFKARINER
+718 ETIYEFKAQINER

-736 LVPNSAAVE
+736 LVPNSATVE

-779 TVNNSKPKLGEAIE
+779 TVNNAKPKLGEEIE

-805 VLNKVV
+805 
-811 ITDQLLKGLTYVK
+811 I
-824 DSLTSVGDE
+824 
-833 PKPISLKEINGT
+833 
-845 ITAEYL
+845 
-851 SITDTKERSIRFKV
+851 
-865 IVNEEAKAGET
+865 
-876 ILNKAKVDD
+876 
-885 TVNPPEEPEVPITP
+885 
-899 EEPITPRVKEGKLA
+899 
-913 ATKTVNNAKPKLGE
+913 
-927 AIEYTISFRN
+927 
-937 TIENGVLNKVVITD
+937 LNKVVITD

-967 GDEPKPT
+967 GDEP
-974 SLKEIN
+974 
-980 GTITAEYP
+980 
-988 SITDT
+988 
-993 KERSIRFKVIVNEEA
+993 
-1008 KAGETILNK
+1008 
-1017 AKVDDTVNPPE
+1017 
-1028 EPEVPVVPE
+1028 
-1037 TNAGKLT
+1037 
-1044 ATKTVNNAKPKLGE
+1044 
-1058 TIEYTISFRNT
+1058 
-1069 VENGVLNK
+1069 
-1077 VVITDQLPKGLTYVK
+1077 Q
-1092 DSLTS
+1092 
-1097 VGDEP
+1097 
-1102 KPTSLKEI
+1102 
-1110 NGTITAEYPSITDTK
+1110 
-1125 ERSIRF
+1125 
-1131 KVIVNEEAKAGETIL
+1131 
-1146 NKAKVDDT
+1146 
-1154 VNPPEEPEV
+1154 
-1163 PVVPETNAGKL
+1163 
-1174 TATKTVNN
+1174 
-1182 AKPKLGETIEYTI
+1182 
-1195 SFRNTVENGV
+1195 
-1205 LNKVVI
+1205 
-1211 TDQLPKGLTYVKDSL
+1211 
-1226 TSVGD
+1226 
-1231 EPKPT
+1231 
-1236 SLKEINGT
+1236 
-1244 ITAEYPSI
+1244 
-1252 TDMKE
+1252 
-1257 RSIRFKVIVN
+1257 
-1267 EEAKAG
+1267 
-1273 ETILNKAKVD
+1273 
-1283 DTVNPPEEPEVP
+1283 
-1295 ITPEEPITPRVK
+1295 
-1307 EGKLAATK
+1307 
-1315 TVNNAKPKLG
+1315 
-1325 EAIEYTISF
+1325 
-1334 RNTIENGV
+1334 
-1342 LNKVVITDQLPKG
+1342 
-1355 LTYVKDSLTSVGDE
+1355 
-1369 PKPTS
+1369 
-1374 LKEINGTITAEYPS
+1374 
-1388 ITDTK
+1388 
-1393 ERSIR
+1393 
-1398 FKVIVNEEAKAGE
+1398 
-1411 TILNK
+1411 
-1416 AKVDDTVNP
+1416 
-1425 PEEPEVPVVPETN
+1425 
-1438 AGKLTAT
+1438 
-1445 KTVNN
+1445 
-1450 AKPKLG
+1450 
-1456 ETIEYTISFRNTV
+1456 
-1469 ENGVLNKVVITD
+1469 
-1481 QLPKGLTYVK
+1481 
-1491 DSLTSVGDEPKPTS
+1491 PTS

-1519 ITDTKERIIRFK
+1519 ITD
-1531 VIVNEEAKAGET
+1531 
-1543 ILNKAKVDDTVNP
+1543 
-1556 PEEPEVPITPEEPI
+1556 
-1570 TPRVKEGK
+1570 
-1578 LAATKTVN
+1578 
-1586 NAKPKLGEAIEYTI
+1586 
-1600 SFRNTIENGV
+1600 
-1610 LNKVVITDQLPKGLT
+1610 
-1625 YVKDSLTSVGDE
+1625 
-1637 PKPTSLKEINGTITA
+1637 
-1652 EYPSITDTK
+1652 
-1661 ERSIRFKVIVNE
+1661 
-1673 EAKAGETILNKAK
+1673 
-1686 VDDTVNPPEEPEVP
+1686 
-1700 VVPETNA
+1700 
-1707 GKLTATKTVNNA
+1707 
-1719 KPKLGETIEYTI
+1719 
-1731 SFRNTVENGVLN
+1731 
-1743 KVVITDQLPKGLTY
+1743 
-1757 VKDSL
+1757 
-1762 TSVGDEPKPTSL
+1762 
-1774 KEANGTITAEY
+1774 
-1785 PSLTDMKERSIRF
+1785 M
-1798 KVIVNEEAK
+1798 
-1807 AGETILNKAKV
+1807 
-1818 DDTVNPPEEPEVPIT
+1818 
-1833 PEEPI
+1833 
-1838 TPRVKEG
+1838 
-1845 KLAATKTV
+1845 
-1853 NNAKPKL
+1853 
-1860 GEAIEYT
+1860 
-1867 ISFRNTIENGVLNK
+1867 
-1881 VVITDQLPK
+1881 
-1890 GLTYVK
+1890 
-1896 DSLTSVGDE
+1896 
-1905 PKPTSLKEI
+1905 
-1914 NGTITAEYP
+1914 
-1923 SITDTK
+1923 K

-2034 DAPKPTSLKEANG
+2034 DEPKPTSLKEANG

-2091 PPEEPEVPITPEEPA
+2091 PPEEPEVPITPEEPITPRVKAGKLTATKTVNNSKPKLGEAIEYTISFRNTIENGVLNKVVITDQLPKGLTYVKDSLTSVGDEPKPTSLKEANGTITAEYPSITDTKERSIRFKVIVNEEA
-2106 KNKKETKKVVTD
+2106 KAGETILNKAKVDDTVNPPEEPEVPITPEEPITPRVKAGKLTATKTVNNSKPKLGEAIEYTISFRNTIENGVLNKVVITDQLPKGLTYVKDSLTSVGDEPKPTSLKETNGIITAEYPSITDTKERIIRFKVIVNEEAKAGETILNKAKVDDTVNPPEEPEVPVVPETNAGKLTATKTVNNAKPKLGEAIEYTISFRNTIENGVLNKVVITDQLPKGLTYVKDSLTSVGDEPKPTSLKEANGTITAEYPSITDMKERSIRFKVIVNEEAKAGETILNKAKVDDTVNPPEEPEVPITPEEPITPRVKAGKLTATKTVNNSKPKLGEAIEYTISFRNTIENGVLNKVVITDQLPKGLTYVKDSLTSVGDEPKPTSLKEANGTITAEYPSITDTKERSIRFKVIVNEEAKAGETILNKAKVGDGINPPEEPEVPITPEEPAENKKETKKVVTD

>member
-1 MNKAVKNFVSYLM
+1 M

-33 VTSDAEKT
+33 VTSDAENT

-52 IEDISSQEDIKTV
+52 IEDTSSQEDIKTV
-65 TYEVTNTRDV
+65 TYEITNTRDV
-75 PIKDLILKQKNTN
+75 PIKNLILKQKNNN

-113 VETNEKDQTTD
+113 VETNKKDQTTD

-163 GTLVIDLPSKDMLAD
+163 GTLVIDLPNKYMLAD

-194 ENQASETA
+194 ENQANETA

-225 SIQETV
+225 SIQETA
-231 LTQATESPGQ
+231 LTQATESPEQ

-261 NTPIYQSVHRG
+261 NTPIYQSVHKG

-513 DNAQIKNSAGTW
+513 DNAQIKNSAGIW

-550 VDKYPGKFAPD
+550 VDKYLGKFAPD

-718 ETIYEFKARINER
+718 ETIYEFKAQINER

-736 LVPNSAAVE
+736 LVPNSATVE

-768 EQVTGKLTATK
+768 EQVTGKLTAIK
-779 TVNNSKPKLGEAIE
+779 TVNNAKPKLGETIE
-793 YTISFRNTIENG
+793 YTISFRNTIENS

-811 ITDQLLKGLTYVK
+811 ITDQLPKGLTYVK
-824 DSLTSVGDE
+824 DSLTSIGDE
-833 PKPISLKEINGT
+833 PQPTSLKEANGT
-845 ITAEYL
+845 ITAEYP

-899 EEPITPRVKEGKLA
+899 EEPITPRIKEGKLT

-974 SLKEIN
+974 SLKETN
-980 GTITAEYP
+980 GIITAEYP

-1028 EPEVPVVPE
+1028 EPEVP
-1037 TNAGKLT
+1037 
-1044 ATKTVNNAKPKLGE
+1044 
-1058 TIEYTISFRNT
+1058 
-1069 VENGVLNK
+1069 
-1077 VVITDQLPKGLTYVK
+1077 
-1092 DSLTS
+1092 
-1097 VGDEP
+1097 
-1102 KPTSLKEI
+1102 
-1110 NGTITAEYPSITDTK
+1110 
-1125 ERSIRF
+1125 
-1131 KVIVNEEAKAGETIL
+1131 
-1146 NKAKVDDT
+1146 
-1154 VNPPEEPEV
+1154 
-1163 PVVPETNAGKL
+1163 
-1174 TATKTVNN
+1174 
-1182 AKPKLGETIEYTI
+1182 
-1195 SFRNTVENGV
+1195 
-1205 LNKVVI
+1205 
-1211 TDQLPKGLTYVKDSL
+1211 
-1226 TSVGD
+1226 
-1231 EPKPT
+1231 
-1236 SLKEINGT
+1236 
-1244 ITAEYPSI
+1244 
-1252 TDMKE
+1252 
-1257 RSIRFKVIVN
+1257 
-1267 EEAKAG
+1267 
-1273 ETILNKAKVD
+1273 
-1283 DTVNPPEEPEVP
+1283 
-1295 ITPEEPITPRVK
+1295 ITPEEPITPRIK
-1307 EGKLAATK
+1307 E
-1315 TVNNAKPKLG
+1315 
-1325 EAIEYTISF
+1325 
-1334 RNTIENGV
+1334 
-1342 LNKVVITDQLPKG
+1342 
-1355 LTYVKDSLTSVGDE
+1355 
-1369 PKPTS
+1369 
-1374 LKEINGTITAEYPS
+1374 
-1388 ITDTK
+1388 
-1393 ERSIR
+1393 
-1398 FKVIVNEEAKAGE
+1398 
-1411 TILNK
+1411 
-1416 AKVDDTVNP
+1416 
-1425 PEEPEVPVVPETN
+1425 
-1438 AGKLTAT
+1438 
-1445 KTVNN
+1445 
-1450 AKPKLG
+1450 
-1456 ETIEYTISFRNTV
+1456 
-1469 ENGVLNKVVITD
+1469 
-1481 QLPKGLTYVK
+1481 
-1491 DSLTSVGDEPKPTS
+1491 
-1505 LKETNGTITAEYPS
+1505 
-1519 ITDTKERIIRFK
+1519 
-1531 VIVNEEAKAGET
+1531 
-1543 ILNKAKVDDTVNP
+1543 
-1556 PEEPEVPITPEEPI
+1556 
-1570 TPRVKEGK
+1570 
-1578 LAATKTVN
+1578 
-1586 NAKPKLGEAIEYTI
+1586 
-1600 SFRNTIENGV
+1600 
-1610 LNKVVITDQLPKGLT
+1610 
-1625 YVKDSLTSVGDE
+1625 
-1637 PKPTSLKEINGTITA
+1637 
-1652 EYPSITDTK
+1652 
-1661 ERSIRFKVIVNE
+1661 
-1673 EAKAGETILNKAK
+1673 
-1686 VDDTVNPPEEPEVP
+1686 
-1700 VVPETNA
+1700 

-1785 PSLTDMKERSIRF
+1785 PSITDTKERSIRF

-1838 TPRVKEG
+1838 TPRIKEG
-1845 KLAATKTV
+1845 KLTATKTV

-1860 GEAIEYT
+1860 GETIEYT
-1867 ISFRNTIENGVLNK
+1867 ISFRNTVENGVLNK

-1905 PKPTSLKEI
+1905 PKPTSLKEA

-1962 EEPEVPVVPEAKEG
+1962 EEPEVPITPEEPITPRIKEG

-2004 IENGVLNK
+2004 VENGVLNK

-2034 DAPKPTSLKEANG
+2034 DEPKPTSLKEADG

-2054 SITDTKERS
+2054 SITDMKERS

-2078 TILNK
+2078 IILNK

>member
-52 IEDISSQEDIKTV
+52 IEDTSSQEDIKTV

-163 GTLVIDLPSKDMLAD
+163 GTLVIDLPSKDILAD

-194 ENQASETA
+194 ENQANETV

-225 SIQETV
+225 SIQETA
-231 LTQATESPGQ
+231 LTQATESPEQ

-261 NTPIYQSVHRG
+261 NTPIYQSVHKG

-483 TMSNFLTAKQGNLD
+483 TMSNFLTEKQGNLD

-525 VNISNTLNPVN
+525 ANISNTLNPVN

-643 ADSEAIN
+643 TDSEAIN

-678 KTDASGDD
+678 KTDALGDD

-696 IIVRVGNGAT
+696 IIVRVGNDAT

-718 ETIYEFKARINER
+718 ETIYEFKAQINER

-736 LVPNSAAVE
+736 LVPNSATVE

-779 TVNNSKPKLGEAIE
+779 TVNN
-793 YTISFRNTIENG
+793 
-805 VLNKVV
+805 
-811 ITDQLLKGLTYVK
+811 
-824 DSLTSVGDE
+824 
-833 PKPISLKEINGT
+833 
-845 ITAEYL
+845 
-851 SITDTKERSIRFKV
+851 
-865 IVNEEAKAGET
+865 
-876 ILNKAKVDD
+876 
-885 TVNPPEEPEVPITP
+885 
-899 EEPITPRVKEGKLA
+899 
-913 ATKTVNNAKPKLGE
+913 AKPKLGE
-927 AIEYTISFRN
+927 TIEYTISFRN

-974 SLKEIN
+974 N
-980 GTITAEYP
+980 
-988 SITDT
+988 
-993 KERSIRFKVIVNEEA
+993 
-1008 KAGETILNK
+1008 
-1017 AKVDDTVNPPE
+1017 
-1028 EPEVPVVPE
+1028 
-1037 TNAGKLT
+1037 
-1044 ATKTVNNAKPKLGE
+1044 
-1058 TIEYTISFRNT
+1058 
-1069 VENGVLNK
+1069 
-1077 VVITDQLPKGLTYVK
+1077 
-1092 DSLTS
+1092 
-1097 VGDEP
+1097 
-1102 KPTSLKEI
+1102 
-1110 NGTITAEYPSITDTK
+1110 
-1125 ERSIRF
+1125 
-1131 KVIVNEEAKAGETIL
+1131 
-1146 NKAKVDDT
+1146 
-1154 VNPPEEPEV
+1154 
-1163 PVVPETNAGKL
+1163 
-1174 TATKTVNN
+1174 
-1182 AKPKLGETIEYTI
+1182 
-1195 SFRNTVENGV
+1195 
-1205 LNKVVI
+1205 
-1211 TDQLPKGLTYVKDSL
+1211 
-1226 TSVGD
+1226 
-1231 EPKPT
+1231 
-1236 SLKEINGT
+1236 
-1244 ITAEYPSI
+1244 
-1252 TDMKE
+1252 
-1257 RSIRFKVIVN
+1257 
-1267 EEAKAG
+1267 
-1273 ETILNKAKVD
+1273 
-1283 DTVNPPEEPEVP
+1283 
-1295 ITPEEPITPRVK
+1295 
-1307 EGKLAATK
+1307 
-1315 TVNNAKPKLG
+1315 
-1325 EAIEYTISF
+1325 
-1334 RNTIENGV
+1334 
-1342 LNKVVITDQLPKG
+1342 
-1355 LTYVKDSLTSVGDE
+1355 
-1369 PKPTS
+1369 
-1374 LKEINGTITAEYPS
+1374 
-1388 ITDTK
+1388 
-1393 ERSIR
+1393 
-1398 FKVIVNEEAKAGE
+1398 
-1411 TILNK
+1411 
-1416 AKVDDTVNP
+1416 
-1425 PEEPEVPVVPETN
+1425 
-1438 AGKLTAT
+1438 
-1445 KTVNN
+1445 
-1450 AKPKLG
+1450 
-1456 ETIEYTISFRNTV
+1456 
-1469 ENGVLNKVVITD
+1469 
-1481 QLPKGLTYVK
+1481 
-1491 DSLTSVGDEPKPTS
+1491 
-1505 LKETNGTITAEYPS
+1505 
-1519 ITDTKERIIRFK
+1519 
-1531 VIVNEEAKAGET
+1531 
-1543 ILNKAKVDDTVNP
+1543 
-1556 PEEPEVPITPEEPI
+1556 
-1570 TPRVKEGK
+1570 
-1578 LAATKTVN
+1578 
-1586 NAKPKLGEAIEYTI
+1586 
-1600 SFRNTIENGV
+1600 
-1610 LNKVVITDQLPKGLT
+1610 
-1625 YVKDSLTSVGDE
+1625 
-1637 PKPTSLKEINGTITA
+1637 
-1652 EYPSITDTK
+1652 
-1661 ERSIRFKVIVNE
+1661 
-1673 EAKAGETILNKAK
+1673 
-1686 VDDTVNPPEEPEVP
+1686 
-1700 VVPETNA
+1700 
-1707 GKLTATKTVNNA
+1707 
-1719 KPKLGETIEYTI
+1719 
-1731 SFRNTVENGVLN
+1731 
-1743 KVVITDQLPKGLTY
+1743 
-1757 VKDSL
+1757 
-1762 TSVGDEPKPTSL
+1762 L

-1785 PSLTDMKERSIRF
+1785 PSL
-1798 KVIVNEEAK
+1798 
-1807 AGETILNKAKV
+1807 
-1818 DDTVNPPEEPEVPIT
+1818 
-1833 PEEPI
+1833 
-1838 TPRVKEG
+1838 
-1845 KLAATKTV
+1845 
-1853 NNAKPKL
+1853 
-1860 GEAIEYT
+1860 
-1867 ISFRNTIENGVLNK
+1867 
-1881 VVITDQLPK
+1881 
-1890 GLTYVK
+1890 
-1896 DSLTSVGDE
+1896 
-1905 PKPTSLKEI
+1905 
-1914 NGTITAEYP
+1914 
-1923 SITDTK
+1923 TDTK

-1962 EEPEVPVVPEAKEG
+1962 EEPEVPVVPEAKEGKLTATKTVNNAKPKLGETIEYTISFRNTIENGVLNKVVITDQLPKGLTYVKDSLTSVGDEPQPISLKETNGTITAEYPSLTDTKERSIRFKVIVNEEVKAGETILNKAKVDDTVNPPEEPEVPITPEEPITPRVKEGKLTATKTVNNAKPKLGETIEYTISFRNTIENGVLNKVVITDQLPKGLTYVKDSLTSVGDEPQPISLKETNGTITAEYPSLTDTKERSIRFKVIVNEEVKAGETILNKAKVDDTVNPPEEPEVPITPEEPITPRVKEGKLTATKTVNNAKPKLGETIEYTISFRNTIENGVLNKVVITDQLPKGLTYVKDSLTSVGDEPQPISLKETNGTITAEYPSLTDTKERSIRFKVIVNEEVKAGETILNKAKVDDTVNPPEEPEVPITPEEPITPRVKEG

-2091 PPEEPEVPITPEEPA
+2091 PPEEPEVPVVPETNAGKLAATKTVNNAKPKLGETIEYTISFRNTIENGVLNKVVITDQLPKGLTYVKDSLTSVGDEPQPTSLKETNGTITAEYPSITDMKERSIRFKVIVNEEAKAGEIILNKAKVGDGINPPEEPEVPITPEEPA

>member
-14 ITMLF
+14 IILLF
-19 ILNLLPMMNAFAQE
+19 ILNLLPMMSAFAQE
-33 VTSDAEKT
+33 VTDDTSNT
-41 VEKDGLKVIGK
+41 VEKEGLKVTGK
-52 IEDISSQEDIKTV
+52 VKDTSTKEDSKTI
-65 TYEVTNTRDV
+65 TYEIMNIQDV
-75 PIKDLILKQKNTN
+75 PIKNIILKQKNNN

-104 PTSLEEQAK
+104 PTALEEQVK
-113 VETNEKDQTTD
+113 VETNEEDQTTD
-124 IKLLNLQPNSTRK
+124 IMIPNLQPNTTRK
-137 ITINGQITTKASSK
+137 ITINGQITTKTTSK
-151 LLVSVLIEDNEK
+151 LLVSVLVNDSEK
-163 GTLVIDLPSKDMLAD
+163 GTLAVDLLTKDILAD
-178 KESVSK
+178 KELVSK

-194 ENQASETA
+194 ENQVSETV
-202 SSTNEMTA
+202 SSTNEKTS
-210 TTSNETKPEAGKATE
+210 TNSNETKPEAGKATE
-225 SIQETV
+225 RIQETAP
-231 LTQATESPGQ
+231 TEDTESAEQ
-241 PPLKAQPTGPLVP
+241 SPLKAQPTGPLVP

-261 NTPIYQSVHRG
+261 DTPIYQSVHRG

-483 TMSNFLTAKQGNLD
+483 TMSNFLTAKQGKLD

-561 HPNFLDIDID
+561 YPNFLDIDID

-650 SVSKDALDGRLNY
+650 SVSKDALDTRLNY
-663 LPGSLKIISGPNSGE
+663 VPGSLKIISGPNSGE

-686 QAEYDETNKQ
+686 QAEYDETNKE

-718 ETIYEFKARINER
+718 ETIYEFKAQINER

-736 LVPNSAAVE
+736 LVPNSATIE

-752 AKVNET
+752 AKINET

-768 EQVTGKLTATK
+768 EEVTGKLTATK
-779 TVNNSKPKLGEAIE
+779 TVNTAKPKLGEEIE
-793 YTISFRNTIENG
+793 YTISFRNT
-805 VLNKVV
+805 V
-811 ITDQLLKGLTYVK
+811 
-824 DSLTSVGDE
+824 
-833 PKPISLKEINGT
+833 
-845 ITAEYL
+845 
-851 SITDTKERSIRFKV
+851 
-865 IVNEEAKAGET
+865 
-876 ILNKAKVDD
+876 
-885 TVNPPEEPEVPITP
+885 
-899 EEPITPRVKEGKLA
+899 
-913 ATKTVNNAKPKLGE
+913 
-927 AIEYTISFRN
+927 
-937 TIENGVLNKVVITD
+937 ENGVLNKVVITD

-967 GDEPKPT
+967 GDEPKPA
-974 SLKEIN
+974 SLTETN

-1037 TNAGKLT
+1037 AKAGKLT
-1044 ATKTVNNAKPKLGE
+1044 ATKTVNTAKPKLGE
-1058 TIEYTISFRNT
+1058 EIEYTISFRNT
-1069 VENGVLNK
+1069 VENGILNK

-1092 DSLTS
+1092 DSLKS

-1102 KPTSLKEI
+1102 KPTNLTET

-1163 PVVPETNAGKL
+1163 PVVPEAKAGKLTATKTVNTAKPKLGEEIEYTISFRNTIENGVLNKVVITDQLPKGLTYVKDSLTSVGDEPKPASLTETNGTITAEYPSITDTKERSIRFKVIVNEKAKAGEVILNKAKVDDTVNPPEEPEVPITPEEPITPRVKAGKL

-1182 AKPKLGETIEYTI
+1182 AKPKLGEEIEYTI

-1236 SLKEINGT
+1236 NLTETNGT

-1252 TDMKE
+1252 NDTKE

-1283 DTVNPPEEPEVP
+1283 DGINPPEEPEVP

-1307 EGKLAATK
+1307 AGKLTATK
-1315 TVNNAKPKLG
+1315 TVNTAKPKLG
-1325 EAIEYTISF
+1325 EEIEYTISF

-1374 LKEINGTITAEYPS
+1374 LTETNGTITAEYPS

-1398 FKVIVNEEAKAGE
+1398 FKVIVNEKAKAGE

-1425 PEEPEVPVVPETN
+1425 PEEPEVPVVPEAK

-1445 KTVNN
+1445 KTVNT

-1456 ETIEYTISFRNTV
+1456 EEIEYTISFRNTV

-1519 ITDTKERIIRFK
+1519 ITDTKER
-1531 VIVNEEAKAGET
+1531 
-1543 ILNKAKVDDTVNP
+1543 
-1556 PEEPEVPITPEEPI
+1556 
-1570 TPRVKEGK
+1570 
-1578 LAATKTVN
+1578 
-1586 NAKPKLGEAIEYTI
+1586 
-1600 SFRNTIENGV
+1600 
-1610 LNKVVITDQLPKGLT
+1610 
-1625 YVKDSLTSVGDE
+1625 
-1637 PKPTSLKEINGTITA
+1637 
-1652 EYPSITDTK
+1652 
-1661 ERSIRFKVIVNE
+1661 
-1673 EAKAGETILNKAK
+1673 
-1686 VDDTVNPPEEPEVP
+1686 
-1700 VVPETNA
+1700 
-1707 GKLTATKTVNNA
+1707 
-1719 KPKLGETIEYTI
+1719 
-1731 SFRNTVENGVLN
+1731 
-1743 KVVITDQLPKGLTY
+1743 
-1757 VKDSL
+1757 
-1762 TSVGDEPKPTSL
+1762 
-1774 KEANGTITAEY
+1774 
-1785 PSLTDMKERSIRF
+1785 
-1798 KVIVNEEAK
+1798 
-1807 AGETILNKAKV
+1807 
-1818 DDTVNPPEEPEVPIT
+1818 
-1833 PEEPI
+1833 
-1838 TPRVKEG
+1838 
-1845 KLAATKTV
+1845 
-1853 NNAKPKL
+1853 
-1860 GEAIEYT
+1860 
-1867 ISFRNTIENGVLNK
+1867 
-1881 VVITDQLPK
+1881 
-1890 GLTYVK
+1890 
-1896 DSLTSVGDE
+1896 
-1905 PKPTSLKEI
+1905 
-1914 NGTITAEYP
+1914 
-1923 SITDTK
+1923 
-1929 ERSIRFKVI
+1929 
-1938 VNEEAKAGETI
+1938 
-1949 LNKAKVDDTVNPP
+1949 
-1962 EEPEVPVVPEAKEG
+1962 
-1976 KLTATKT
+1976 
-1983 VNNAKPKLGETIE
+1983 
-1996 YTISFRNT
+1996 
-2004 IENGVLNK
+2004 
-2012 VVITDQLPK
+2012 
-2021 GLTYVK
+2021 
-2027 DSLTSVG
+2027 
-2034 DAPKPTSLKEANG
+2034 
-2047 TITAEYP
+2047 
-2054 SITDTKERS
+2054 S

-2106 KNKKETKKVVTD
+2106 ENKKETKKVVTD
-2118 QNKPTKNSKN
+2118 KNKPTKNSKN

-2137 SKSSYLPKTGEKVQK
+2137 SKTSYLPKTGEKVQK

-2166 ILYVIKRNKEKEE
+2166 ILYVIKKNKEKEE

>member
-1 MNKAVKNFVSYLM
+1 MNRAVKNFVSYLM

-33 VTSDAEKT
+33 VTSDAENT

-52 IEDISSQEDIKTV
+52 IEDTSSQEDIKTV
-65 TYEVTNTRDV
+65 TYEITNTRDV
-75 PIKDLILKQKNTN
+75 PIKNLILKQKNNN

-113 VETNEKDQTTD
+113 VETNEKDRTTD

-178 KESVSK
+178 KEFVSK

-225 SIQETV
+225 SIQETA
-231 LTQATESPGQ
+231 LTQATESPEQ

-261 NTPIYQSVHRG
+261 NTPIYQSVHKG

-284 ANENT
+284 ANEST

-718 ETIYEFKARINER
+718 ETIYEFKAQINER

-736 LVPNSAAVE
+736 LVPNSATVE

-779 TVNNSKPKLGEAIE
+779 TVNNAKPKLGETIE

-805 VLNKVV
+805 
-811 ITDQLLKGLTYVK
+811 I
-824 DSLTSVGDE
+824 
-833 PKPISLKEINGT
+833 
-845 ITAEYL
+845 
-851 SITDTKERSIRFKV
+851 
-865 IVNEEAKAGET
+865 
-876 ILNKAKVDD
+876 
-885 TVNPPEEPEVPITP
+885 
-899 EEPITPRVKEGKLA
+899 
-913 ATKTVNNAKPKLGE
+913 
-927 AIEYTISFRN
+927 
-937 TIENGVLNKVVITD
+937 LNKVVITD

-974 SLKEIN
+974 SLKETN
-980 GTITAEYP
+980 GIITAEYP

-993 KERSIRFKVIVNEEA
+993 KERIIRFKVIVNEEA

-1069 VENGVLNK
+1069 IENGILNK

-1102 KPTSLKEI
+1102 KPTSLKEA

-1131 KVIVNEEAKAGETIL
+1131 KVIVNEEAKAGATIL

-1154 VNPPEEPEV
+1154 VNPPEEP
-1163 PVVPETNAGKL
+1163 K
-1174 TATKTVNN
+1174 
-1182 AKPKLGETIEYTI
+1182 
-1195 SFRNTVENGV
+1195 
-1205 LNKVVI
+1205 
-1211 TDQLPKGLTYVKDSL
+1211 
-1226 TSVGD
+1226 
-1231 EPKPT
+1231 
-1236 SLKEINGT
+1236 
-1244 ITAEYPSI
+1244 
-1252 TDMKE
+1252 
-1257 RSIRFKVIVN
+1257 
-1267 EEAKAG
+1267 
-1273 ETILNKAKVD
+1273 
-1283 DTVNPPEEPEVP
+1283 VP
-1295 ITPEEPITPRVK
+1295 ITPEEPITPRIK
-1307 EGKLAATK
+1307 E
-1315 TVNNAKPKLG
+1315 
-1325 EAIEYTISF
+1325 
-1334 RNTIENGV
+1334 
-1342 LNKVVITDQLPKG
+1342 
-1355 LTYVKDSLTSVGDE
+1355 
-1369 PKPTS
+1369 
-1374 LKEINGTITAEYPS
+1374 
-1388 ITDTK
+1388 
-1393 ERSIR
+1393 
-1398 FKVIVNEEAKAGE
+1398 
-1411 TILNK
+1411 
-1416 AKVDDTVNP
+1416 
-1425 PEEPEVPVVPETN
+1425 
-1438 AGKLTAT
+1438 
-1445 KTVNN
+1445 
-1450 AKPKLG
+1450 
-1456 ETIEYTISFRNTV
+1456 
-1469 ENGVLNKVVITD
+1469 
-1481 QLPKGLTYVK
+1481 
-1491 DSLTSVGDEPKPTS
+1491 
-1505 LKETNGTITAEYPS
+1505 
-1519 ITDTKERIIRFK
+1519 
-1531 VIVNEEAKAGET
+1531 
-1543 ILNKAKVDDTVNP
+1543 
-1556 PEEPEVPITPEEPI
+1556 
-1570 TPRVKEGK
+1570 
-1578 LAATKTVN
+1578 
-1586 NAKPKLGEAIEYTI
+1586 
-1600 SFRNTIENGV
+1600 
-1610 LNKVVITDQLPKGLT
+1610 
-1625 YVKDSLTSVGDE
+1625 
-1637 PKPTSLKEINGTITA
+1637 
-1652 EYPSITDTK
+1652 
-1661 ERSIRFKVIVNE
+1661 
-1673 EAKAGETILNKAK
+1673 
-1686 VDDTVNPPEEPEVP
+1686 
-1700 VVPETNA
+1700 

-1785 PSLTDMKERSIRF
+1785 PSITDTKERSIRF

-1807 AGETILNKAKV
+1807 AGATILNKAKV
-1818 DDTVNPPEEPEVPIT
+1818 DDTVNPPEEPEVPVV
-1833 PEEPI
+1833 PEA
-1838 TPRVKEG
+1838 KEG
-1845 KLAATKTV
+1845 KLTATKTV

-1896 DSLTSVGDE
+1896 DSLISVGDE

-1962 EEPEVPVVPEAKEG
+1962 EEPEVPITPEEPITPRTKEG

-2004 IENGVLNK
+2004 VENGVLNK

-2034 DAPKPTSLKEANG
+2034 DEPKPTSLKEANG

-2063 IRFKVIVNEEAKAGE
+2063 IRFKVIVNEKAKAGETILNKAKVDDTVNPPEEPKVPITPEEPITPRIKEGKLTATKTVNNAKPKLGETIEYTISFRNTVENGVLNKVVITDQLPKGLTYVKDSLTSVGDEPKPTSLKEANGTITAEYPSITDTKERSIRFKVIVNEKAKAGE